1 MKKPT
6 IFKVFIAAVLVL
18 LSISSHAQLRKGFT
32 PRKTTSLNGDI
43 LVIGNNILNR
53 DNGNGERPKDPYDV
67 IGEDSKL
74 NDDFTMKY
82 IDIDNNTDTYN
93 SSSAKLTI
101 PQASKTCYEIVY
113 AALYW
118 GGTYRGTDRSKINQV
133 KFKSPTAAY
142 KTITGE
148 LLFDEGGAGVSNPY
162 VAKPYACFKEITN
175 EVIAAKEGD
184 YTVGDIVCTEGK
196 FAPGASAAGWS
207 IFIIYK
213 DPLLPNK
220 YITSFDG
227 FSIIR
232 SSDGPLDIPISGF
245 RTNPFGDVNV
255 KLAFSALEGDNPLE
269 GDGLEIKGAKSAA
282 FGAISSLVR
291 PIRVTTGRNPKSIPN
306 FFNSS
311 ISDGDTYMMDR
322 NPKSIN
328 TLGYDAGV
336 VKIDNKNNS
345 IIQNDE
351 TNATLRISTSSD
363 SYYMFFNALAVEI
376 IAPKIVLRKNVLDK
390 DNKNINGK
398 PVTLSQDLQYEINFR
413 NEGNDDAKN
422 FTITDNLP
430 KNVIFGGLNSIT
442 MDSRITAAYDPVARR
457 LVFTIPDA
465 LVVAN
470 GPLIPYSI
478 KFKVKV
484 VDDCN
489 ELIDACANKIEN
501 IAFSKYYGVKNTTPE
516 GFGEGSYSTIS
527 ECNVGEPTATNFL
540 VGIDKCL
547 FSRDVSLCGTTTL
560 TAALGYNTYV
570 WKDPN
575 GVVFGGNNRTV
586 TINKPGKYTVDNS
599 GAANCEPIQQTFNV
613 TDYLASTIKNPIKG
627 DNIDPATGEAFTCV
641 RDKKP
646 FPKIFLC
653 GLNDKRDIDTQ
664 ITGATKVTWQETTDV
679 PSKDEPNPESCPY
692 EGATNWTTIVENST
706 KFTADRPGVFRVVVN
721 YGNTCVV
728 THYFNVYQNKLDSKA
743 EKQDIICNTKGW
755 IKVTNPPENTGYNYS
770 LDGVNYQPESTFY
783 NVPKGSYKVQI
794 RQTVLIDGQISAC
807 PFFVDVNVEEL
818 EFKTDLKATNP
829 ICTGDLGTITATI
842 SNVPGNYKFILR
854 KKGTTAEIQNTGLIT
869 DNYKVFTGVEPGF
882 VYEVIMSTA
891 NNGCSVIK
899 EVEVFDYRLTAE
911 AKVTKTLSECG
922 AGEIL
927 VTVKGGTPRPGPP
940 PYYMYYINGNVNYV
954 TNPKIVVTAET
965 LPADGIFNIEV
976 VDDKGCKVMALPV
989 KMVMVPKPTITVT
1002 PSNVDCYGTNGGQIK
1017 IDVSP
1022 ADSGYAVSYSLNNGA
1037 FNSISPITNLAPG
1050 SYSLVVKYVYEGAEC
1065 LDEPRIIKITGPEN
1079 ALSASAGVSELAGC
1093 GLPGFEHQ
1101 GKIRITNVQGG
1112 TPLYTYSFDDQK
1124 TWINENEAFVD
1135 PGKYTVYVKDSKDC
1149 VYAMKDIVLDPK
1161 PADPSIE
1168 PNPKVVY
1175 NCNGT
1180 GNATIVVNNT
1190 GGANYTYEYYIDTK
1204 PNTPITSNV
1213 FNNVPVGKHV
1223 ISVKYKAVS
1232 AATYSNLLQE
1242 DFGQGGYTTTPG
1254 ISPKY
1259 CFEDETTPHPATFPS
1274 ICGNI
1279 NDYQINDGKYAV
1291 ASSIKTTFGGTWVVA
1306 KDHTLPA
1313 DKFGRFLCVN
1323 IGSSAGVGGIIY
1335 SKPIKDVIVDQPVI
1349 ISLWAENLMKSTT
1362 GSNYYDP
1369 ELTIQLVN
1377 DLGGPGETI
1386 VATTDTANPWK
1397 VPRNEIWNYKEL
1409 SLNPGAYNNL
1419 SFVIRSYNNKFSGN
1433 DLLVDDI
1440 WVRQLPKS
1448 CITEKKFD
1456 VIIETNKAFK
1466 VSEPVIDNATCSDK
1480 NDGKITLT
1488 VENFDAKDG
1497 FKYSLDN
1504 GGTWNT
1510 ATTSPFTISGLAKGN
1525 YKIIVKND
1533 DAGLCQSSF
1542 EKEITA
1548 PTTITTTASVT
1559 KPSTCI
1565 LGASI
1570 TAIPVGGSPKYTYE
1584 LYHANGTIY
1593 RTSDKATFDDVP
1605 EGSYF
1610 VVVKDKNSCAS
1621 SASDPVEV
1629 KDPTKPKITL
1639 DESSDLCYD
1648 AANKATIVVKVEGG
1662 IAPFYYSLNGATAQK
1677 DNNKFEVGPGTY
1689 SVVVTDGNG
1698 CIADAITGIQI
1709 GKQIIAS
1716 PRITKLIDCTLTP
1729 EAEITIVA
1737 SEGIAPY
1744 TYKVS
1749 EDGGT
1754 TFADMTSNIY
1764 KTSKVGSYVFKVTD
1778 SKGCS
1783 VVTAAA
1789 KVDTKLTPT
1798 ASIASQT
1805 NPKCNNDSN
1814 GSFTVLP
1821 AGGSGPTYQF
1831 KFNGGSYGT
1840 SATYSNLNAFVGAVN
1855 TRKYTYQVKDSKGCE
1870 SIVYEVT
1877 LTNPTKVAVKGSF
1890 PANTTC
1896 STSTVITIIGEGG
1909 AGGYKYNFDGGTSY
1923 NDVTTKTVTNTTS
1936 EQTIKFYVKDANGC
1950 TAENEIKVP
1959 AFNPPTLINFSV
1971 PAAITCNKNNTS
1983 LTLTTTGGIAPITYE
1998 VTGGPTSPPSNTT
2011 GIFTGLVAGEYSFKA
2026 TDARGCSVNDKKT
2039 IDQAVKIKAEG
2050 SKVDEVCYDAKNGKA
2065 SFTVS
2070 DISSTGNFSYTFS
2083 PNTGTPNVNGNVVT
2097 YTNLAPGT
2105 YTFVATD
2112 LATGCSSDSKQ
2123 VTVGT
2128 ATAINFTVN
2137 ASKISCNN
2145 KFATLTITGISGG
2158 SGNYTYA
2165 YAKSPSTAP
2174 STPYG
2179 TILTVDTAV
2188 LTTSIDVY
2196 VKDVNNCAVK
2206 KTIAILTEDLPTIN
2220 PIAAQC
2226 YPGSP
2231 VSVTITGTFAT
2242 PATFSKNGTDF
2253 GDSAT
2258 FSLTPGNYKLTVKDK
2273 FGCEAFIN
2281 YKVADQLTITPTV
2294 VPDVSCT
2301 TETKI
2306 SLTSAG
2312 GTGTH
2317 TYAVSTDGGNT
2328 YATTTSPY
2336 TATASGTYRFRVSDS
2351 ATPVCYAYTV
2361 DIPVTL
2367 KPIVLTLST
2376 GKTNV
2381 KCNGGATGSI
2391 SITATS
2397 GKAPFTYSVTKG
2409 GVAASVTVSA
2419 TTTSASATGLS
2430 AGIYDIVLKDILGC
2444 EGTAQVTIAEPTKL
2458 VASASATK
2466 FSCNAANT
2474 KQSALV
2480 TINPVT
2486 TGTGPDYQYSFNGG
2500 SFTGTNTF
2508 PVTDNGSDQ
2517 TIKYIVMD
2525 SNGCT
2530 TPEQSITLLKLN
2542 PPQVLSVSASPI
2554 YCAPAVTSS
2563 DVSIKI
2569 KPLTGVAPLK
2579 YEIFSGP
2586 TTTNTSGAADGN
2598 FKGLPAGNYVFKITD
2613 DNGCYVYANKTI
2625 QNVVPMTAIATK
2637 VNDAYCHNGATGNIS
2652 YEVNGFV
2659 STYSYTVNGV
2669 STVSGQTANTFTLP
2683 NLAAGVYK
2691 VDFIDETSLC
2701 TVSTSIT
2708 ITEPI
2713 ADLTLGLVSNVNAN
2727 CGKPSSTV
2735 TVLGAGGTQ
2744 NATPTKYEYAILDA
2758 DNPTGTPLYGPSPIF
2773 NINSNGGADKN
2784 WTIFVK
2790 DAKGCTATLPVTID
2804 TDPIPTVSASVTNQ
2818 CSASGSSFTIKA
2830 TGNGGVGP
2838 YTYTINTG
2846 VAPSPADTFTVAAGN
2861 YTITVTDANNCTNI
2875 TSVVVSDALNPL
2887 AVLTNDICPAV
2898 LPALPT
2904 PAKITFT
2911 INGGKSPYGYRV
2923 KVGAGSYSGLPI
2935 AFTTPPFEYQTLTP
2949 GVYQFEISDANG
2961 CTKETNPITVTN
2973 VGVTSSYDPISPTC
2987 NGDTDGSV
2995 TIKALTGVAPF
3006 TYNFNNK
3013 GFSNITVYGGL
3024 AAGTY
3029 PYRVKDSR
3037 GCVQNGTIVIAPTPK
3052 IDVKIGVNGITCNS
3066 TQPGSL
3072 DLSVLSGGTAPYTYY
3087 VYDNKMNQ
3095 VPGSPFT
3102 ETSNAP
3108 TAVIN
3113 VPNLA
3118 FGDYY
3123 VTVVD
3128 SKGCKFE
3135 STALRIAPPPYLEF
3149 GVEVIGKT
3157 CADGISIEIKVKP
3170 LTGTPNFTYSI
3181 YGTSTTSGSIPDY
3194 SYIFKNL
3201 DQNTH
3206 YIFEVID
3213 SKGCPTYLDYTTP
3226 TISPITITA
3235 KTTDVTCFGSA
3246 NGKIDFEVTGYDGL
3260 VTQIDYELRD
3270 NLTNQPVPPG
3280 NISGPLT
3287 YKATPAPH
3295 FEGAITS
3302 LKPGNY
3308 TLYVKEVDGTQCSTS
3323 FVFQIK
3329 QPASALQAKIS
3340 KVLNANC
3347 HRGALVTI
3355 TAGGGTGPFKYVAYP
3370 TGDPVPAFVDENV
3383 LELDPAKGNDW
3394 SFIVRDAKGCEVP
3407 LGQIITTDPSPLLDP
3422 LTIVNKC
3429 VAENTFGI
3437 IVSGVKGTGAPVTGA
3452 VSISVDSD
3460 NAYTS
3465 ISTWPYTVTGLSS
3478 GLHTIYIK
3486 DANDCIDS
3494 KTVTIAKP
3502 LSLTI
3507 DPVIQPSCIVNDGS
3521 VTLNP
3526 KGGSGTYSYTISPT
3540 YIGQVISGNTITGLK
3555 AGTHTV
3561 TITDGGAAGTQCTTT
3576 AEFTLKVGT
3585 PVDFDVEITNILCS
3599 SFNVGDLVDND
3610 NSGKLVVVL
3619 KPGSDNPNYT
3629 YTLTGTE
3636 TFGNVAV
3643 SRPAQPTPEFT
3654 NLKAGVYDILVTS
3667 GKGCFLKKTN
3677 FTITKPTKLTT
3688 TAKVTEFTCNPST
3701 NIVQAVVVT
3710 IDVPTTGTSPYQ
3722 YNFDG
3727 SSTYND
3733 DNKLTVY
3740 NNTVPLVGRDI
3751 SYYVID
3757 KNGCKF
3763 TGTVHVDPY
3772 KELTDI
3778 KFVATAPVCPTNV
3791 SDVTLNVIGGYT
3803 TAASGNTLMAKYE
3816 IISPFTLNNGPSNV
3830 FPGLA
3835 PGTYT
3840 FRATDDHGCSIERD
3854 LIIDDVVPIDIK
3866 LTSSTNITCNA
3877 ANGLTNNG
3885 KAIFQVSDFSASGNY
3900 TIAVTSVPPS
3910 VPAVVVPTPVA
3921 DVITLQNLQAGTHTI
3936 TVTDNTTNCSKS
3948 AVVTITVP
3956 NPITFT
3962 ASATNVN
3969 CNLEESTI
3977 TVANVAG
3984 GTGLIGNYTYAAVP
3998 ALSGTTPS
4006 FGSNPI
4012 KVDTN
4017 LTILSWDVYVKDA
4030 NGCISAKVNVPV
4042 IRDAAPVLNQPAQQC
4057 FVDAAITI
4065 NFAAPAISTTYNGNK
4080 TFTVNGLPTTN
4091 NITFTKA
4098 GKYKIVLT
4106 DDHGCTDEIEYIIE
4120 ERLIAN
4126 ATLEKDLYCE
4136 VGNEAAKIVVEVKGG
4151 KTTPAP
4157 NYTYQMYLDG
4167 TPVNG
4172 PKPTTGNFTEFVTAE
4187 GDYTFLIS
4195 DSNVPCTFT
4204 TAAVTVKKPGTIVL
4218 TPSKTDVICWNE
4230 SNGSLTVV
4238 PSGGVAPYKFVLS
4251 GATNTTGDKS
4261 GIYTSLAQGDYTVT
4275 VTDAKG
4281 CSTTSANITIT
4292 QPPLLEADHS
4302 VTPNTSCSTFTEIVV
4317 EGKGGTGTGTYQYN
4331 FDGKGYDSVDRIS
4344 VSNDG
4349 SIASVT
4355 YTVRDANGCETSP
4368 VTVPIV
4374 PLNKPSALTFSP
4386 TAITCAAVN
4395 SNVTVKATNGVG
4407 ALEFKIIEFNGVP
4420 TTLYAPI
4427 TTSGSAV
4434 PAVFSGLPFGDYK
4447 FEVTDNNKCSF
4458 SDVLTIKDVVR
4469 IIVDGESFAKTC
4481 IGNNDG
4487 KAIFTVSNFKGTYTY
4502 TITKDTDAPSAPVT
4516 TSNAVVTLSNLA
4528 TGSYKIDILD
4538 DITSCP
4544 TTFTVVINDPVVV
4557 TVTEEDNDNANCTT
4571 GALVTVA
4578 GHGGTP
4584 DYTYSFVPVSPT
4596 ATPGVF
4602 LPDATRELDPA
4613 TPAWYV
4619 YAKDQN
4625 GCISVP
4631 IIVNIQKDPLPAG
4644 FTASVTS
4651 QCADALGNYEIVI
4664 DDSAAVGVGPFT
4676 YSVGDG
4682 FQSGLKFSV
4691 KAAKTYDIVVRDKFG
4706 CETTFPA
4713 LITILQPVILEVK
4726 KDIYPTCAD
4735 GDGQVT
4741 ASATGGSG
4749 NFSFTIDGVRTI
4761 TGTPAVFDKLFAGSH
4776 TIIVTDLGTPSNCTD
4791 EVVFVLDAAT
4801 KVTGFDAIP
4810 TMVSCNG
4817 GNDGTITASLA
4828 PTSPGVNDNP
4838 KYMYSLNGGTPQESP
4853 VFKGLIAGTYTVSVL
4868 SGRGCPADK
4877 TVEVKQPLEI
4887 KVPNPVVTPYGC
4899 TTDNISNYATITVNG
4914 VTGGTG
4920 EYTYEFINGVTQVY
4934 KGPRNV
4940 FIEKDYKGGSYTINV
4955 YDENECIGTA
4965 VGTYEIVPFTAMD
4978 NVVIKVDNAIT
4989 CVDNE
4994 DITVTVKSVTGAVIT
5009 GLNYSLSGTNGTVY
5023 GPTPST
5029 DGIFTDL
5036 GIGNYIVTVTNPA
5049 TNCTIQAVHFI
5060 NNPNTFDIIAKPENE
5075 NICFGTTTRVQLT
5088 FVDNQ
5093 LIPDNDAGPFEYT
5106 ITGGVLPIT
5115 GTTTSAGPIWVDN
5128 LAAGQYKIVAKL
5140 VNKPECT
5147 VETTFTINQPTAAL
5161 TVTKTQSEITCI
5173 KDNNDGVIV
5182 ATATGG
5188 WPGEYL
5194 YELRSGTTII
5204 KAYSDSPIFD
5214 KLTAGD
5220 YRIYAKDALGCE
5232 SFVDAKLENPTP
5244 ISITISATPMLTCFD
5259 NEDGVITINTING
5272 GSGNY
5277 SYTLHGVLT
5286 DGTVTVEQSQGGNQ
5300 FRGLKAGTYYVTVND
5315 TWTCTSDSNK
5325 VTIDQPEIVKAN
5337 LEIQKTESCKQVP
5350 VVRLTATGGNAPYY
5364 YSADGINYTGPFN
5377 SFVDITLPVT
5387 TAKTEYKYFVKDAND
5402 CKSYVSN
5409 TSEFSPVPAL
5419 GFERSSEIDIKCKG
5433 GATGSISVLANGGLG
5448 NYVYTL
5454 QNAAGVDITPA
5465 PAQVIPGT
5473 FTQLPIGTYIV
5484 KITSL
5489 DCDTVSTLFELTE
5502 PDTSL
5507 TADAIATPLT
5517 CNGYNNGKIT
5527 VNATGGVGA
5536 YKYAIEPE
5544 FKQFFDKNVF
5554 ENLKPGFYDVLVQDE
5569 NECYVFLKDV
5579 EVKEPAP
5586 LSAVEIPNS
5595 MIPEVC
5601 VGDKNGVFAIQIIGG
5616 TAPYTASLDND
5627 KGPFLPVDGDTE
5639 DYNGLSG
5646 GKHIVYIIDNSGCMT
5661 EVTIDMPEPVML
5673 DPTVEVNYDCV
5684 NNSQSNM
5691 VTVTVD
5697 ESNTDLTQVDYAL
5710 DSDVGPFQPG
5720 NIFTNVAPGKH
5731 FIVARHTNGC
5741 KVPTA
5746 SFDIKAYDP
5755 LTLIKTPGQEE
5766 MNILSVTA
5774 AGGAP
5779 GYEYS
5784 FNGEPFTSSNKY
5796 KYYKTADYV
5805 VIVRDRNG
5813 CTATITLPGIYTD
5826 VCLDNYFT
5834 PGGATNTTWGPGC
5847 TNIYNNLEFSIFDRY
5862 GRVIAKYHY
5871 GQKWDGRY
5879 NGAEL
5884 PSGDYWYVLKLND
5897 AKDDREFVGHFTL
5910 YR

>member
-1 MKKPT
+1 MRKPT
-6 IFKVFIAAVLVL
+6 IFKVFIAAVFIL
-18 LSISSHAQLRKGFT
+18 LSISSNAQLRKGFT

-53 DNGNGERPKDPYDV
+53 DNGSGQRPKDPYDV

-101 PQASKTCYEIVY
+101 PQGSKACYEIVY

-142 KTITGE
+142 KTIIGE
-148 LLFDEGGAGVSNPY
+148 LLFDEGGPGVSNPY

-184 YTVGDIVCTEGK
+184 YTVGDIVSTEGK

-291 PIRVTTGRNPKSIPN
+291 PIRVTTGKNPKSIPN

-336 VKIDNKNNS
+336 VKIDNKDNS

-390 DNKNINGK
+390 DNNNINGK

-413 NEGNDDAKN
+413 NEGNDSAKN
-422 FTITDNLP
+422 FTITDDLP
-430 KNVIFGGLNSIT
+430 KNVIFGGLSSIT
-442 MDSRITAAYDPVARR
+442 MDSRITATYDPVARR

-470 GPLIPYSI
+470 GPLTPYSI

-501 IAFSKYYGVKNTTPE
+501 TAFSKYYGVKNTTE
-516 GFGEGSYSTIS
+516 GGFGEGSYSTVS
-527 ECNVGEPTATNFL
+527 ACNVGEPTATNFL

-560 TAALGYNTYV
+560 TAALGYTTYV

-575 GVVFGGNNRTV
+575 GVIFGGNNRIV
-586 TINKPGKYTVDNS
+586 TINKPGKYTVNNS
-599 GAANCEPIQQTFNV
+599 GAVNCEPIQQTFNV
-613 TDYLASTIKNPIKG
+613 TDYLAATIKNPIKG

-653 GLNDKRDIDTQ
+653 GLNDKREIDTH
-664 ITGATKVTWQETTDV
+664 ITGATKVTWQETKDV
-679 PSKDEPNPESCPY
+679 PSKDEPNPDSCPY

-728 THYFNVYQNKLDSKA
+728 THYFNVYQNNLDSKA

-755 IKVTNPPENTGYNYS
+755 IKVTNPPENTGYSYS
-770 LDGVNYQPESTFY
+770 LDGVNYQPESTFN
-783 NVPKGSYKVQI
+783 NVPKGNYKVQI

-829 ICTGDLGTITATI
+829 ICTGDLGTINASI

-854 KKGTTAEIQNTGLIT
+854 KKGTTAEIQNTGFIT
-869 DNYKVFTGVEPGF
+869 DNYKVFTGVEPGYI
-882 VYEVIMSTA
+882 YEVIMSTA
-891 NNGCSVIK
+891 NNGCSAIK
-899 EVEVFDYRLTAE
+899 EIEVLDYRLTAE
-911 AKVTKTLSECG
+911 AKITKTLSACG
-922 AGEIL
+922 NGEIQ

-940 PYYMYYINGNVNYV
+940 PYYMYYINGNANYV
-954 TNPKIVVTAET
+954 TNPKIVVTSET
-965 LPADGIFNIEV
+965 IPADGIFNIEV

-1002 PSNVDCYGTNGGQIK
+1002 PSNVNCYGTDGGQIK
-1017 IDVSP
+1017 IDVAP
-1022 ADSGYAVSYSLNNGA
+1022 ADSGYTVSYSLNNGG
-1037 FNSISPITNLAPG
+1037 FNSISPITNLKPG
-1050 SYSLVVKYVYEGAEC
+1050 SYSLVVKYVYDGSEC

-1093 GLPGFEHQ
+1093 GPAGFEYR

-1124 TWINENEAFVD
+1124 TWINENEAYVD
-1135 PGKYTVYVKDSKDC
+1135 PGKYTVYVKDSKGC
-1149 VYAMKDIVLDPK
+1149 VYAMKDIVLERK
-1161 PADPSIE
+1161 PDDPSIE

-1213 FNNVPVGKHV
+1213 FNNVPTGKHE
-1223 ISVKYKAVS
+1223 ISVKYKLVS
-1232 AATYSNLLQE
+1232 AATYSNLLRE
-1242 DFGQGGYTTTPG
+1242 DFGSGEDEKTPG
-1254 ISPKY
+1254 ISSKY
-1259 CFEDETTPHPATFPS
+1259 CWERQDYITD
-1274 ICGNI
+1274 CGHGLWH
-1279 NDYQINDGKYAV
+1279 DYLLNDGEYVVTKG
-1291 ASSIKTTFGGTWVVA
+1291 ILPDHKNDFGWVIPV
-1306 KDHTLPA
+1306 DHTSNGD
-1313 DKFGRFLCVN
+1313 DKQGRYLAVN
-1323 IGSSAGVGGIIY
+1323 IGGAVGKGGIIY
-1335 SKPIKDVIVDQPVI
+1335 SKPIVDIIPNQDIKVQFYALNLLLKDNQKIKP
-1349 ISLWAENLMKSTT
+1349 N
-1362 GSNYYDP
+1362 
-1369 ELTIQLVN
+1369 LTIELHKNGVLV
-1377 DLGGPGETI
+1377 PGSS
-1386 VATTDTANPWK
+1386 VDTADILQ
-1397 VPRNEIWNYKEL
+1397 NESWNLIDKL
-1409 SLNPGAYNNL
+1409 SINPGPNSSL
-1419 SFVIRSYNNKFSGN
+1419 DFVIRSNSDREDGN
-1433 DLLVDDI
+1433 DLCLDDI
-1440 WVRQLPKS
+1440 LVYQLPKS

-1488 VENFDAKDG
+1488 VENFDATNG

-1504 GGTWNT
+1504 GANWST
-1510 ATTSPFTISGLAKGN
+1510 ATKSPFTITGLAKGN

-1542 EKEITA
+1542 EKEIKA
-1548 PTTITTTASVT
+1548 PTTLTTTASIT

-1570 TAIPVGGSPKYTYE
+1570 TAIPGGGSPKYTYE
-1584 LYHANGTIY
+1584 LYHSNGTIY
-1593 RTSDKATFDDVP
+1593 RTSDLATFDDVP

-1610 VVVKDKNSCAS
+1610 VVVKDKSSCAS
-1621 SASDPVEV
+1621 SASDPVVV
-1629 KDPTKPKITL
+1629 KDPVKPKITL
-1639 DESSDLCYD
+1639 DSTSDLCYD
-1648 AANKATIVVKVEGG
+1648 TANKATIVVKVEGG
-1662 IAPFYYSLNGATAQK
+1662 IAPFYYSLNAGTAQK
-1677 DNNKFEVGPGTY
+1677 DDNKFVVGPGTY

-1716 PRITKLIDCTLTP
+1716 PRITKLIDCTTSP
-1729 EAEITIVA
+1729 EAQITIDA

-1749 EDGGT
+1749 TDGGT
-1754 TFADMTSNIY
+1754 TYSDMTTNIY
-1764 KTSKVGSYVFKVTD
+1764 KTSQVGSYIFKVTD

-1805 NPKCNNDSN
+1805 DPKCNNDAN

-1821 AGGSGPTYQF
+1821 AGGAGPVYEF
-1831 KFNGGSYGT
+1831 KFNGGTYGP
-1840 SATYSNLNAFVGAVN
+1840 SATYSNLNAFVGAAN

-1909 AGGYKYNFDGGTSY
+1909 VGGYKYNFDGGTSY
-1923 NDVTTKTVTNTTS
+1923 NDVTTKTITNTTS
-1936 EQTIKFYVKDANGC
+1936 EQIVKFYVKDANGC

-1959 AFNPPTLINFSV
+1959 AFNPPTSIKFSV
-1971 PAAITCNKNNTS
+1971 PAAITCIIDKTS

-2039 IDQAVKIKAEG
+2039 IADAIKIKAEG
-2050 SKVDEVCYDAKNGKA
+2050 SKVDELCFDAKNGKA

-2070 DISSTGNFSYTFS
+2070 DVSSTGNFTYTFS
-2083 PNTGTPNVNGNVVT
+2083 PNTGTPNINGNVVT
-2097 YTNLAPGT
+2097 YSNLAPGK
-2105 YTFVATD
+2105 YTFFATD
-2112 LATGCSSDSKQ
+2112 RTTGCSSDSKE

-2128 ATAINFTVN
+2128 ATAIDFTVN

-2145 KFATLTITGISGG
+2145 KIATLTITGIIGG

-2174 STPYG
+2174 TTVYG
-2179 TILTVDTAV
+2179 TTLTVDTAT

-2206 KTIAILTEDLPTIN
+2206 KTVTILTEDLPTID

-2231 VSVTITGTFAT
+2231 ISVTIKGTFAT

-2273 FGCEAFIN
+2273 FGCTAFIN
-2281 YKVADQLTITPTV
+2281 YVVAQQLTITPEV
-2294 VPDVSCT
+2294 VVDTDCT
-2301 TETKI
+2301 SETTIK
-2306 SLTSAG
+2306 LTSGG
-2312 GTGTH
+2312 GTGIH
-2317 TYAVSTDGGNT
+2317 TFAVSTDGGIT

-2336 TATASGTYRFRVSDS
+2336 IATAAGTYRFRVNDS
-2351 ATPVCYAYTV
+2351 ATPVCYAYTA

-2367 KPIVLTLST
+2367 KATVLTLNTS
-2376 GKTNV
+2376 KTDV
-2381 KCNGGATGSI
+2381 KCNGSSTGTI

-2397 GKAPFTYSVTKG
+2397 GKAPFTYNVTKG
-2409 GVAASVTVSA
+2409 GVPVATTVS
-2419 TTTSASATGLS
+2419 TTTTTASATALA
-2430 AGIYDIVLKDILGC
+2430 AGIYDIVIKDILGC
-2444 EGTAQVTIAEPTKL
+2444 EGTAQVTIIEPTKL
-2458 VASASATK
+2458 VASASASK
-2466 FSCNAANT
+2466 FSCNATNT

-2508 PVTDNGSDQ
+2508 SVSDNGSDQ
-2517 TIKYIVMD
+2517 VIKYVVMD

-2530 TPEQSITLLKLN
+2530 TPEQTITILKLN

-2554 YCAPAVTSS
+2554 YCAPAATSS
-2563 DVSIKI
+2563 DVSIAI
-2569 KPLTGVAPLK
+2569 KPMTGVVPLK

-2586 TTTNTSGAADGN
+2586 TTTNTTGAADGK

-2637 VNDAYCHNGATGNIS
+2637 VNDAYCHNGNTGNIS

-2659 STYSYTVNGV
+2659 STYSYTINGG
-2669 STVSGQTANTFTLP
+2669 TPLTGQTANTFTLP
-2683 NLAAGVYK
+2683 NLADGVYK

-2701 TVSTSIT
+2701 TVPTSIT
-2708 ITEPI
+2708 ILEPTT
-2713 ADLTLGLVSNVNAN
+2713 DLTLGLISNVNAN

-2758 DNPTGTPLYGPSPIF
+2758 DNSTGTPSYGPSPIF

-2784 WTIFVK
+2784 WIIFVK
-2790 DAKGCTATLPVTID
+2790 DAKGCTATLPVAIS
-2804 TDPIPTVSASVTNQ
+2804 TDPVPTVSASVKNQ
-2818 CSASGSSFTIKA
+2818 CSASGSSFEIVA
-2830 TGNGGVGP
+2830 VGSGGVAP

-2846 VAPSPADTFTVAAGN
+2846 VAPSPADTFTVSAGS
-2861 YTITVTDANNCTNI
+2861 YIITVTDANNCTNT
-2875 TSVVVSDALNPL
+2875 TSVVVSDALNLL
-2887 AVLTNDICPAV
+2887 AVLSNDICPAV

-2935 AFTTPPFEYQTLTP
+2935 AFTAPPFEYQTLTP
-2949 GVYQFEISDANG
+2949 GIYQFEITDANG
-2961 CTKETNPITVTN
+2961 CTKETNTVKVTDT
-2973 VGVTSSYDPISPTC
+2973 GVTSSYDPISPTC

-2995 TIKALTGVAPF
+2995 TITALTGVAPF

-3013 GFSNITVYGGL
+3013 GFSNIAVYGGL
-3024 AAGTY
+3024 AAGSY
-3029 PYRVKDSR
+3029 PYSVKDSR

-3052 IDVKIGVNGITCNS
+3052 IDVKIGINAITCNS
-3066 TQPGSL
+3066 TKPGSL
-3072 DLSVLSGGTAPYTYY
+3072 DVSVLSGGTAPYTYY

-3108 TAVIN
+3108 TTVIN
-3113 VPNLA
+3113 VPNLN

-3123 VTVVD
+3123 VNVVD
-3128 SKGCKFE
+3128 AKGCKYE
-3135 STALRIAPPPYLEF
+3135 SAPQRIIPPPYLEF
-3149 GVEVIGKT
+3149 GIEAIGLS
-3157 CADGISIEIKVKP
+3157 CLDGISIEIKVKP

-3181 YGTSTTSGSIPDY
+3181 YGTSRSSGSIPDY
-3194 SYIFKNL
+3194 SYIFDKL
-3201 DQNTH
+3201 EQNTH

-3226 TISPITITA
+3226 TISPIAITA
-3235 KTTDVTCFGSA
+3235 TTTDVTCFGSA
-3246 NGKIDFEVTGYDGL
+3246 NGKIDFEVTNFGAGVKKL
-3260 VTQIDYELRD
+3260 SYELRD
-3270 NLTNQPVPPG
+3270 NLTNQLVPGYLPG
-3280 NISGPLT
+3280 DIITDPLAIPT
-3287 YKATPAPH
+3287 PTPPYKGT
-3295 FEGAITS
+3295 ITGI
-3302 LKPGNY
+3302 KPGNY
-3308 TLYVKEVDGTQCSTS
+3308 TLYVKEVGGTECSTT
-3323 FVFQIK
+3323 FTFQIK

-3355 TAGGGTGPFKYVAYP
+3355 TAGGGTGPYKYVAYP
-3370 TGDPVPAFVDENV
+3370 TGDPVPTTFVDQNV

-3394 SFIVRDAKGCEVP
+3394 SFIVRDGKGCEVP
-3407 LGQIITTDPSPLLDP
+3407 LGQIISTDPSPLLDP
-3422 LTIVNKC
+3422 LTVVNKC
-3429 VAENTFGI
+3429 VAENAFEVV
-3437 IVSGVKGTGAPVTGA
+3437 VSGVKGTGAPVTGN
-3452 VSISVDSD
+3452 VYISVDSD
-3460 NAYTS
+3460 DAYGPIS
-3465 ISTWPYTVTGLSS
+3465 IWPYTVTGLSS
-3478 GLHTIYIK
+3478 GFHTIYIK

-3494 KTVTIAKP
+3494 KTITIAKP
-3502 LSLTI
+3502 LRLTI
-3507 DPVIQPSCIVNDGS
+3507 DPGIQPSCIVNDGS

-3526 KGGSGTYSYTISPT
+3526 TGGSGTYSYTIVPS
-3540 YIGQVISGNTITGLK
+3540 YIGQVISGNTISGLK
-3555 AGTHTV
+3555 AGLHTV
-3561 TITDGGAAGTQCTTT
+3561 TITDGGVAGTQCTTT
-3576 AEFTLKVGT
+3576 AEFTLKAGT
-3585 PVDFDVEITNILCS
+3585 PVDFDVETTNILCS

-3610 NSGKLVVVL
+3610 NSGKLVVIL

-3636 TFGNVAV
+3636 TFGNIAV
-3643 SRPAQPTPEFT
+3643 SRPAQATPEFA

-3667 GKGCFLKKTN
+3667 GKGCFDSKTN

-3701 NIVQAVVVT
+3701 NIVQAVVVS
-3710 IDVPTTGTSPYQ
+3710 IDLPTTGTSPYQ

-3727 SSTYND
+3727 SSTYHD

-3740 NNTVPLVGRDI
+3740 KNTVPLLGRDI
-3751 SYYVID
+3751 PYYVID

-3791 SDVTLNVIGGYT
+3791 FDVTLNVIGGYT
-3803 TAASGNTLMAKYE
+3803 TAISGNTLMAKYE
-3816 IISPFTLNNGPSNV
+3816 IISPITFDNGASNV
-3830 FPGLA
+3830 FTNLV

-3840 FRATDDHGCSIERD
+3840 FKATDDHGCSIERD
-3854 LIIDDVVPIDIK
+3854 LKVDDVIPIDIE

-3877 ANGLTNNG
+3877 ANGTTNDG
-3885 KAIFQVSDFSASGNY
+3885 IAIFQVSGFSTSGNY
-3900 TIAVTSVPPS
+3900 TIAVTSVPAS
-3910 VPAVVVPTPVA
+3910 VPAVTIPTPVN
-3921 DVITLQNLQAGTHTI
+3921 DVITLQNLQAGTHTVR
-3936 TVTDNTTNCSKS
+3936 VTDKTTNCFKD
-3948 AVVTITVP
+3948 ALVTITVP

-3977 TVANVAG
+3977 TVSNIAG
-3984 GTGLIGNYTYAAVP
+3984 GTGVIGNYTYAAVP
-3998 ALSGTTPS
+3998 ALAGTPTI

-4017 LTILSWDVYVKDA
+4017 LTVLSWDVYVKDA

-4042 IRDAAPVLNQPAQQC
+4042 IRDAAPALNVPAQQC
-4057 FVDAAITI
+4057 FVGAAITI
-4065 NFAAPAISTTYNGNK
+4065 NFANPAISTTYNGNK
-4080 TFTVNGLPTTN
+4080 TFTVNGLPTSN

-4106 DDHGCTDEIEYIIE
+4106 DDHRCTAEIEYIIE
-4120 ERLIAN
+4120 ERLIAT
-4126 ATLEKDLYCE
+4126 ATVDKDLFCTGD
-4136 VGNEAAKIVVEVKGG
+4136 VPARIVVEIQGG
-4151 KTTPAP
+4151 KKD
-4157 NYTYQMYLDG
+4157 YTYQMYLDG
-4167 TPVNG
+4167 NAVG
-4172 PKPTTGNFTEFVTAE
+4172 LPKPTTGNFTESVTAF
-4187 GDYTFLIS
+4187 GIYTFEIS
-4195 DSNVPCTFT
+4195 DSNVPCTVT
-4204 TAAVTVKKPGTIVL
+4204 TMPVTVNEPKIPTLADSQTNVR
-4218 TPSKTDVICWNE
+4218 CFNE

-4238 PSGGVAPYKFVLS
+4238 PSGGVGPYKFVLTS
-4251 GATNTTGDKS
+4251 VKGIVNTTGDTS
-4261 GIYTSLAQGDYTVT
+4261 GVYTGLPADTYTVV
-4275 VTDAKG
+4275 VTDGKG
-4281 CSTTSANITIT
+4281 CSSLASTITIT
-4292 QPPLLEADHS
+4292 EPPLLEADHS
-4302 VTPNTSCSTFTEIVV
+4302 ITPNTSCSTFTEIVV

-4331 FDGKGYDSVDRIS
+4331 FDGKGYDSVNRIS

-4355 YTVRDANGCETSP
+4355 YTVRDANGCETSA
-4368 VTVPIV
+4368 VTVPII

-4395 SNVTVKATNGVG
+4395 SIVTVKATNGVG
-4407 ALEFKIIEFNGVP
+4407 ALEFKITEFNGAP

-4427 TTSGSAV
+4427 TTLGSAV
-4434 PAVFSGLPFGDYK
+4434 PAVFSGLPFGNYK
-4447 FEVTDNNKCSF
+4447 FEVTDGNKCSF
-4458 SDVLTIKDVVR
+4458 SDVLTIKDVVK

-4502 TITKDTDAPSAPVT
+4502 TITKDTNAPSASVT

-4528 TGSYKIDILD
+4528 TGSYKMDILD
-4538 DITSCP
+4538 DITSCR
-4544 TTFTVVINDPVVV
+4544 TTFTVVVNNPIAV
-4557 TVTEEDNDNANCTT
+4557 TVTEVDNVNANCKT
-4571 GALVTVA
+4571 GAVVTVA

-4596 ATPGVF
+4596 ATPGAF
-4602 LPDATRELDPA
+4602 LPEAIRELDPK
-4613 TPAWYV
+4613 TPSWYV

-4625 GCISVP
+4625 GCISAP
-4631 IIVNIQKDPLPAG
+4631 ITVNITSDPLPAG

-4651 QCADALGNYEIVI
+4651 QCADGLGNYEIVI
-4664 DDSAAVGVGPFT
+4664 APGTGMGPFT
-4676 YSVGDG
+4676 YSIGDG
-4682 FQSGLKFSV
+4682 FQSDPKFSV
-4691 KAAKTYDIVVRDKFG
+4691 KAAKAYDIVVRDKFG

-4713 LITILQPVILEVK
+4713 AITILQPVILEVK

-4735 GDGQVT
+4735 GDGQIT

-4749 NFSFTIDGVRTI
+4749 NFSYTIDGGRTI
-4761 TGTPAVFDKLFAGSH
+4761 TTTPAVFDKLFAGSH
-4776 TIIVTDLGTPSNCTD
+4776 TIIVTDLGTPNNCTA
-4791 EVVFVLDAAT
+4791 EVKVDLEAAT
-4801 KVTGFDAIP
+4801 PVTGFDAVP

-4817 GNDGTITASLA
+4817 GNDGTITASIA
-4828 PTSPGVNDNP
+4828 ATSPGVNDNP

-4877 TVEVKQPLEI
+4877 TVEVKQPFAI
-4887 KVPNPVVTPYGC
+4887 QVPNPIVEQYLC
-4899 TTDNISNYATITVNG
+4899 TSDNISNYATITVNG

-4934 KGPRNV
+4934 KGQSNV
-4940 FIEKDYKGGSYTINV
+4940 YTEKDFKGGSYTIKV
-4955 YDENECIGTA
+4955 YDDNQCIGSA
-4965 VGTYEIVPFTAMD
+4965 VGTYEIFPFTAMD

-5029 DGIFTDL
+5029 DGIYTDL

-5060 NNPNTFDIIAKPENE
+5060 NNPNTFDIVAKPENE

-5093 LIPDNDAGPFEYT
+5093 LNPSNDAGPFEYT
-5106 ITGGVLPIT
+5106 ITGGVTPIT
-5115 GTTTSAGPIWVDN
+5115 GTTTSAGPIWVSN
-5128 LAAGQYKIVAKL
+5128 LAAGQYKVVAKL

-5147 VETTFTINQPTAAL
+5147 VQTTFTINQPTAAL
-5161 TVTKTQSEITCI
+5161 TVTKTQSEITCV
-5173 KDNNDGVIV
+5173 KDNNDGIIV
-5182 ATATGG
+5182 ASATGG
-5188 WPGEYL
+5188 WPGTYL
-5194 YELRSGTTII
+5194 YELRSGTTIV

-5220 YRIYAKDALGCE
+5220 YTVYAKDAYGCE
-5232 SFVDAKLENPTP
+5232 SFVDAKLVNPTP

-5259 NEDGVITINTING
+5259 NEEGVVTINTISG

-5277 SYTLHGVLT
+5277 NYTLHGVLT
-5286 DGTVTVEQSQGGNQ
+5286 DGTVTIEQSQGGNQ
-5300 FRGLKAGTYYVTVND
+5300 FTGLKAGTYYVTVND
-5315 TWTCTSDSNK
+5315 TWTCTNDSNK
-5325 VTIDQPEIVKAN
+5325 VTINQPEIVKAS
-5337 LEIQKTESCKQVP
+5337 LQIQTTESCKQVP
-5350 VVRLTATGGNAPYY
+5350 VVRLTATGGVPPYY

-5409 TSEFSPVPAL
+5409 TSEFLPVPAL
-5419 GFERSSEIDIKCKG
+5419 GFERSSKIDIKCKG
-5433 GATGSISVLANGGLG
+5433 SATGSISVLANGGLG

-5454 QNAAGVDITPA
+5454 QNAAGIDITPA
-5465 PAQVIPGT
+5465 PAQLIPGT
-5473 FTQLPIGTYIV
+5473 FTELPIGNYIV

-5489 DCDTVSTLFELTE
+5489 DCDTVSTLFQLTE

-5527 VNATGGVGA
+5527 VNANGGVGT

-5544 FKQFFDKNVF
+5544 FRQFFDKNVF

-5569 NECYVFLKDV
+5569 NECYVFIKDI

-5586 LSAVEIPNS
+5586 LSALEIPNS

-5601 VGDKNGVFAIQIIGG
+5601 VGDKNGVFAIQITGG

-5639 DYNGLSG
+5639 DYTGLSG
-5646 GKHIVYIIDNSGCMT
+5646 GKHIVYIIDNSGCTT
-5661 EVTIDMPEPVML
+5661 EVTIDMPEPVKL

-5697 ESNTDLTQVDYAL
+5697 ESNTDLSEIYYSL
-5710 DSDVGPFQPG
+5710 DSDVGPGQPS
-5720 NIFTNVAPGKH
+5720 NIFTNVAPGRH
-5731 FIVARHTNGC
+5731 FIVAIHSNGC

-5755 LTLIKTPGQEE
+5755 LTLIKTPGKEE

-5796 KYYKTADYV
+5796 KIYKTADYV

-5826 VCLDNYFT
+5826 ICLDNYFT

-5879 NGAEL
+5879 NGADL

>member
-6 IFKVFIAAVLVL
+6 IFKVFIAAIFLL

-53 DNGNGERPKDPYDV
+53 ETSSKGPKDPYND
-67 IGEDSKL
+67 IGDESYV
-74 NDDFTMKY
+74 NDEFNMKY
-82 IDIDNNTDTYN
+82 IDIDTDNTTKN
-93 SSSAKLTI
+93 SSSATLTI
-101 PQASKTCYEIVY
+101 PKKSETCYEIVY

-118 GGTYRGTDRSKINQV
+118 GGTYQGSDRKDINKV
-133 KFKSPTAAY
+133 KLKTPEAGAKY
-142 KTITGE
+142 KELTGA
-148 LLFDEGGAGVSNPY
+148 LMWDEGAAGVDNAY
-162 VAKPYACFKEITN
+162 VSKPYACFVEITN
-175 EVIAAKEGD
+175 EVKTAKQGV
-184 YTVGDIVCTEGK
+184 YTVADVICSEGK
-196 FAPGASAAGWS
+196 LDAGRGGNSAGWS

-232 SSDGPLDIPISGF
+232 ASDGPLDIPISGF

-255 KLAFSALEGDNPLE
+255 KLAFSALEGDNRLE
-269 GDGLEIKGAKSAA
+269 GDGLEIKGAKSSAW
-282 FGAISSLVR
+282 GAISSLTR
-291 PIRVTTGRNPKSIPN
+291 PIKPGTPAIPAVPPRPGRPNSGRPEIPATPPVPN

-311 ISDGDTYMMDR
+311 ITDGDVILAGRTPASR
-322 NPKSIN
+322 N

-336 VKIDNKNNS
+336 VKVDNKDNT

-363 SYYMFFNALAVEI
+363 SYYMFFNALSVEI

-390 DNKNINGK
+390 DGKNINGQ
-398 PVTLSQDLQYEINFR
+398 PVTLSQELQYEIKFK
-413 NEGNDDAKN
+413 NEGNDSAKN
-422 FTITDNLP
+422 FTITDILP
-430 KNVIFGGLNSIT
+430 KNVIFGGLSSIT
-442 MDSRITAAYDPVARR
+442 MDSRITATYDAAARK

-465 LVVAN
+465 LVVTGGA
-470 GPLIPYSI
+470 IDPYTI

-489 ELIDACANKIEN
+489 ELIDACANRIEN
-501 IAFSKYYGVKNTTPE
+501 TAYSKYYGVKNTSAD

-560 TAALGYNTYV
+560 TAALGYATYV
-570 WKDPN
+570 WRDPN
-575 GVVFGGNNRTV
+575 GVIFGGNNRTV
-586 TINKPGKYTVDNS
+586 TINKPGKYTVNNS
-599 GAANCEPIQQTFNV
+599 GAVNCEPIQQTFNV
-613 TDYLASTIKNPIKG
+613 TDYLAATIKNPIKG
-627 DNIDPATGEAFTCV
+627 DNIDPATGEAFACV

-653 GLNDKRDIDTQ
+653 GLNDKREIDTQ
-664 ITGATKVTWQETTDV
+664 ITGATKVTWQETKDV
-679 PSKDEPNPESCPY
+679 PSKDEPNPDSCPY
-692 EGATNWTTIVENST
+692 EGATNWTTIVDNNT

-755 IKVTNPPENTGYNYS
+755 IKVTNPPENTGYSYS
-770 LDGVNYQPESTFY
+770 LDGINYQPESTFN
-783 NVPKGSYKVQI
+783 NVPKGNYKVQI

-829 ICTGDLGTITATI
+829 ICTGDLGTITASI

-854 KKGTTAEIQNTGLIT
+854 KKGTTAEIQNTGFIT
-869 DNYKVFTGVEPGF
+869 DNFVTFKGVEPGF
-882 VYEVIMSTA
+882 TYEVIMSTA

-899 EVEVFDYRLTAE
+899 EVEVLDYRLTAE

-940 PYYMYYINGNVNYV
+940 PYYMYYVNGNVNYV
-954 TNPKIVVTAET
+954 TDPKIPVTLAT
-965 LPADGIFNIEV
+965 LPADGMYHIVV
-976 VDDKGCKVMALPV
+976 VDDKGCKVTIPPV
-989 KMVMVPKPTITVT
+989 KVEYVVKPTITVT
-1002 PSNVDCYGTNGGQIK
+1002 PTNVDCYGTNAGQIK
-1017 IDVSP
+1017 IDVTP
-1022 ADSGYAVSYSLNNGA
+1022 ADSGYAVSYSLNNGG
-1037 FNSISPITNLAPG
+1037 FNSISPITNLNPG

-1079 ALSASAGVSELAGC
+1079 ALSASAGVSELSGC
-1093 GLPGFEHQ
+1093 GPAGFESQ

-1124 TWINENEAFVD
+1124 TWINENEAYVD
-1135 PGKYTVYVKDSKDC
+1135 PGKYTVYVKDSKGC
-1149 VYAMKDIVLDPK
+1149 VYAMKDIVLERK
-1161 PADPSIE
+1161 PDDPSIE

-1242 DFGQGGYTTTPG
+1242 DFGKGGYTTTPG

-1259 CFEDETTPHPATFPS
+1259 CFEDETTPHPASWPVATCGS
-1274 ICGNI
+1274 IG
-1279 NDYQINDGKYAV
+1279 DYQINDGKYAV
-1291 ASSIKTTFGGTWVVA
+1291 ASSIKTTFGGTWVIA

-1377 DLGGPGETI
+1377 DLGGPGEII
-1386 VATTDTANPWK
+1386 VATTDTANPWR

-1419 SFVIRSYNNKFSGN
+1419 SFVIRSYNDKFSGN

-1466 VSEPVIDNATCSDK
+1466 VEEPLIDNATCSDK

-1488 VENFDAKDG
+1488 VENFDATNG

-1504 GGTWNT
+1504 GANWST
-1510 ATTSPFTISGLAKGN
+1510 ATTSPFTITGLAKGN

-1533 DAGLCQSSF
+1533 DAGLCNSSF
-1542 EKEITA
+1542 EKEIKA
-1548 PTTITTTASVT
+1548 PITLTTTASIT

-1570 TAIPVGGSPKYTYE
+1570 TAIPGGGTPKYTYE
-1584 LYHANGTIY
+1584 LYYSNGTIY
-1593 RTSDKATFDDVP
+1593 RTSDLATFDDVP

-1610 VVVKDKNSCAS
+1610 VVVKDKSSCAS

-1629 KDPTKPKITL
+1629 KDPVKPKITL
-1639 DESSDLCYD
+1639 DSTSDLCYD
-1648 AANKATIVVKVEGG
+1648 SANKATIVVKVEGG

-1677 DNNKFEVGPGTY
+1677 DNNKFVVGPGTY

-1698 CIADAITGIQI
+1698 CIADAITGIEI

-1716 PRITKLIDCTLTP
+1716 PSITKLIDCTSTP
-1729 EAEITIVA
+1729 EAEITITA

-1744 TYKVS
+1744 TYQVS

-1754 TFADMTSNIY
+1754 NFADMTTNIY

-1778 SKGCS
+1778 SKGCF

-1805 NPKCNNDSN
+1805 DPKCNNDSN

-1821 AGGSGPTYQF
+1821 AGGSGPTYEF
-1831 KFNGGSYGT
+1831 KFNGGTYGT

-1855 TRKYTYQVKDSKGCE
+1855 TRTYTYQVKDSKGCE

-1877 LTNPTKVAVKGSF
+1877 LTNPTKVAVTGSF

-1896 STSTVITIIGEGG
+1896 STSTVITIVGEGG

-1923 NDVTTKTVTNTTS
+1923 NDVVTKTVTNTTT
-1936 EQTIKFYVKDANGC
+1936 EQIVKFYVRDANGC
-1950 TAENEIKVP
+1950 TAQNEIKVP
-1959 AFNPPTLINFSV
+1959 AFNPPTLINISV
-1971 PAAITCNKNNTS
+1971 PPAITCNDATTS
-1983 LTLTTTGGIAPITYE
+1983 LTLTTNGGIAPITYE

-2011 GIFTGLVAGEYSFKA
+2011 GVFTGLVAGEYFFKA
-2026 TDARGCSVNDKKT
+2026 TDARGCTVNGKKT
-2039 IDQAVKIKAEG
+2039 IDQAIKIKAEG
-2050 SKVDEVCYDAKNGKA
+2050 SKVDELCFDAKNGKA

-2070 DISSTGNFSYTFS
+2070 DVSSTGNFSYTFS
-2083 PNTGTPNVNGNVVT
+2083 PNTGTPNISGNVVT

-2105 YTFVATD
+2105 YTFVAKD
-2112 LATGCSSDSKQ
+2112 LTTGCSSDSKE

-2145 KFATLTITGISGG
+2145 KIATLTITGISGG

-2165 YAKSPSTAP
+2165 YAPSGSTTP
-2174 STPYG
+2174 TTPYG

-2196 VKDVNNCAVK
+2196 VKDINNCPVK
-2206 KTIAILTEDLPTIN
+2206 KTVTVLTEDLPTIN

-2231 VSVTITGTFAT
+2231 ISVTITGTFAT
-2242 PATFSKNGTDF
+2242 PATFSKDGNDF

-2273 FGCEAFIN
+2273 FGCTAFID
-2281 YKVADQLTITPTV
+2281 YVVASKLTITPEV
-2294 VPDVSCT
+2294 VIDAACT
-2301 TETKI
+2301 SETTIK
-2306 SLTSAG
+2306 LTSGG

-2317 TYAVSTDGGNT
+2317 TFAVSTDGGTT

-2336 TATASGTYRFRVSDS
+2336 TATAAGTYRFRVNDS
-2351 ATPVCYAYTV
+2351 ANPVCYAYTA
-2361 DIPVTL
+2361 DIPVTV
-2367 KPIVLTLST
+2367 KATVLTLNTSH
-2376 GKTNV
+2376 KDV
-2381 KCNGGATGSI
+2381 KCYNGATGSI
-2391 SITATS
+2391 LVTPTS
-2397 GKAPFTYSVTKG
+2397 GKAPYTYSITRVGTP
-2409 GVAASVTVSA
+2409 A
-2419 TTTSASATGLS
+2419 TNYTINNPSGLIE
-2430 AGIYDIVLKDILGC
+2430 GTYKIVVKDAIGC
-2444 EGTAQVTIAEPTKL
+2444 EGTDQVVITQPTELKADAQIDAFT
-2458 VASASATK
+2458 
-2466 FSCNAANT
+2466 CNTTNT
-2474 KQSALV
+2474 KESKNVVITASG
-2480 TINPVT
+2480 
-2486 TGTGPDYQYSFNGG
+2486 GTLPYSYSFNGG
-2500 SFTGTNTF
+2500 SYSLTTNTLE
-2508 PVTDNGSDQ
+2508 VADNTKVQ
-2517 TIKYIVMD
+2517 TVKYSVMD
-2525 SNGCT
+2525 GNGCET
-2530 TPEQSITLLKLN
+2530 GEQTLTIQPLN
-2542 PPQVLSVSASPI
+2542 PPKIDKVVATPI
-2554 YCAPAVTSS
+2554 YCNPGTSQKSTATITLVGSSGAVTSYTI
-2563 DVSIKI
+2563 VSGQTNTTGAT
-2569 KPLTGVAPLK
+2569 TGV
-2579 YEIFSGP
+2579 F
-2586 TTTNTSGAADGN
+2586 DG
-2598 FKGLPAGNYVFKITD
+2598 LDSGNYTFRATAA
-2613 DNGCYVYANKTI
+2613 NGCYDEFSINIPPLVS
-2625 QNVVPMTAIATK
+2625 MTAIATK
-2637 VNDAYCHNGATGNIS
+2637 LNDVYCFATPKEKTGNIRYNVGKFTGS
-2652 YEVNGFV
+2652 
-2659 STYSYTVNGV
+2659 YSYQINTDAPITN
-2669 STVSGQTANTFTLP
+2669 QTLNTFTLS
-2683 NLAAGVYK
+2683 NLEEGQYDVL
-2691 VDFIDETSLC
+2691 FTDETTNC
-2701 TVSTSIT
+2701 TVLTKIT
-2708 ITEPI
+2708 ITQPTDALELFL
-2713 ADLTLGLVSNVNAN
+2713 DSNVNAN
-2727 CGKPSSTV
+2727 CGKATSKV
-2735 TVLGAGGTQ
+2735 TVHATGGTPDYKYAFVQ
-2744 NATPTKYEYAILDA
+2744 NNVTPADSEFKDA
-2758 DNPTGTPLYGPSPIF
+2758 ASADLNPTT
-2773 NINSNGGADKN
+2773 NAN
-2784 WTIFVK
+2784 WDVWVK
-2790 DAKGCTATLPVTID
+2790 DSNKCTVKIDVPIAKDLA
-2804 TDPIPTVSASVTNQ
+2804 PTVSADVTNQ
-2818 CSASGSSFTIKA
+2818 CTASGNAFIIEA
-2830 TGNGGVGP
+2830 EGHGGVAP
-2838 YTYTINTG
+2838 YTFTINTG
-2846 VAPSPADTFTVAAGN
+2846 VAPNPSNTFTVGAGT
-2861 YTITVTDANNCTNI
+2861 YTITV
-2875 TSVVVSDALNPL
+2875 
-2887 AVLTNDICPAV
+2887 
-2898 LPALPT
+2898 
-2904 PAKITFT
+2904 K
-2911 INGGKSPYGYRV
+2911 
-2923 KVGAGSYSGLPI
+2923 
-2935 AFTTPPFEYQTLTP
+2935 
-2949 GVYQFEISDANG
+2949 DANG
-2961 CTKETNPITVTN
+2961 CTGTTSVTVYDAMTVSAELTTGLTCTLVTPIDGNIRVKVVSGGKQDFTYEVKIDGGNYSTTGNTFTGTFFDYPVSTAGIYQFEITDANGCKKETVAVEVKDADLVTAKITEV
-2973 VGVTSSYDPISPTC
+2973 SPTC
-2987 NGDTDGSV
+2987 NGDKDGSV
-2995 TIKALTGVAPF
+2995 KLEALTGVGPF
-3006 TYNFNNK
+3006 KYSFNGG
-3013 GFSNITVYGGL
+3013 GFIDQFVYGGL
-3024 AAGTY
+3024 AAGSY
-3029 PYRVKDSR
+3029 AYVVRDSKN
-3037 GCVQNGTIVIAPTPK
+3037 CEVSGTANVLPPAA
-3052 IDVKIGVNGITCNS
+3052 IDVDIKANGITCNS
-3066 TQPGSL
+3066 TQPGSIDIKL
-3072 DLSVLSGGTAPYTYY
+3072 KTTSGGTAPFKYY
-3087 VYDNKMNQ
+3087 LYDNTMKEID
-3095 VPGSPFT
+3095 T
-3102 ETSNAP
+3102 Y
-3108 TAVIN
+3108 TANTTAAASVN
-3113 VPNLA
+3113 HNFPNLG
-3118 FGDYY
+3118 FGDYFINI
-3123 VTVVD
+3123 VD
-3128 SKGCKFE
+3128 AKGCKFE
-3135 STALRIAPPPYLEF
+3135 SDPIRITPPPYLEF
-3149 GVEVIGKT
+3149 SAEEVGKD
-3157 CADGISIEIKVKP
+3157 CIEGISVKVELLP
-3170 LTGTPNFTYSI
+3170 LSGNAPFTYSI
-3181 YGTSTTSGSIPDY
+3181 YGLGTTSGPIADRDY
-3194 SYIFKNL
+3194 TFTKL
-3201 DQNTH
+3201 EQNTK
-3206 YIFEVID
+3206 YTFVVID
-3213 SKGCPTYLDYTTP
+3213 NVGCPSYLEYKTSKISDITVTATP
-3226 TISPITITA
+3226 
-3235 KTTDVTCFGSA
+3235 KNVTCYNSN
-3246 NGKIDFEVTGYDGL
+3246 NGELSFEVTDLGSTEIY
-3260 VTQIDYELRD
+3260 YEVRD
-3270 NLTNQPVPPG
+3270 NLTNLPILPPKSD
-3280 NISGPLT
+3280 NITAAPYS
-3287 YKATPAPH
+3287 AT
-3295 FEGAITS
+3295 ITG
-3302 LKPGNY
+3302 LLPGNY
-3308 TLYVKEVDGTQCSTS
+3308 ILYIKEIGGTQCSTTTP
-3323 FVFQIK
+3323 FQIR
-3329 QPASALQAKIS
+3329 QPASALQASVTNVI
-3340 KVLNANC
+3340 NANC
-3347 HRGALVTI
+3347 NKGAIVTV
-3355 TAGGGTGPFKYVAYP
+3355 TAGGGTGPYTYGAYTAPATAP
-3370 TGDPVPAFVDENV
+3370 TSFGDSNV
-3383 LELDPAKGNDW
+3383 LELPYSATTTNW
-3394 SFIVRDAKGCEVP
+3394 NIVVKDSQGCPVT
-3407 LGQIITTDPSPLLDP
+3407 LGQVITKDPSPEITLD
-3422 LTIVNKC
+3422 VANKC
-3429 VAENTFGI
+3429 VAQDKYEIAVTLSKVGIAPYYIKLDNGLFEKYTGTFPYTITDQHSGSHKVTIKDKNDCEYEQTINIDEPLKLVPSPSLLPDCGI
-3437 IVSGVKGTGAPVTGA
+3437 SNGAISFVPTGGSGDYSYNISPAHAGIVIGT
-3452 VSISVDSD
+3452 
-3460 NAYTS
+3460 N
-3465 ISTWPYTVTGLSS
+3465 TVTGLNENTTYTLTMTDNVNTGCSTSAEFKLEKGTDVTFDAVVTNVLCKGGATGTITVNLLAGNNDPAYTYAISLVS
-3478 GLHTIYIK
+3478 GAALPAGIVQTDNVFTNLPKEDYRITVTSKRKCSLSLDYQVGEPVDDLEVKHTLKDFGCLTGNNPEEAEVTFAATGGTGSYKYQYSFDGGTNSDGAKVIIPNDKNPHTVDYFVT
-3486 DANDCIDS
+3486 DANGC
-3494 KTVTIAKP
+3494 TA
-3502 LSLTI
+3502 
-3507 DPVIQPSCIVNDGS
+3507 NGS
-3521 VTLNP
+3521 VTVSPFIQLTDIDFDVTVEP
-3526 KGGSGTYSYTISPT
+3526 TCPDELTEVTLTAVGGYAIAKYEIIAPLADAHDNLTSP
-3540 YIGQVISGNTITGLK
+3540 VFTGLK
-3555 AGTHTV
+3555 AGTYTFRITDVRGCSIERPYTVKNLTKINIVKTSSVNVSCNTANGIDNNGEATFTVSNFSSTGNYSIAVTSNPTGLAYNTPTQANDVITVTGLEEGEYTV
-3561 TITDGGAAGTQCTTT
+3561 TITDTKTQ
-3576 AEFTLKVGT
+3576 
-3585 PVDFDVEITNILCS
+3585 
-3599 SFNVGDLVDND
+3599 
-3610 NSGKLVVVL
+3610 
-3619 KPGSDNPNYT
+3619 
-3629 YTLTGTE
+3629 
-3636 TFGNVAV
+3636 
-3643 SRPAQPTPEFT
+3643 
-3654 NLKAGVYDILVTS
+3654 
-3667 GKGCFLKKTN
+3667 
-3677 FTITKPTKLTT
+3677 
-3688 TAKVTEFTCNPST
+3688 
-3701 NIVQAVVVT
+3701 
-3710 IDVPTTGTSPYQ
+3710 
-3722 YNFDG
+3722 
-3727 SSTYND
+3727 
-3733 DNKLTVY
+3733 
-3740 NNTVPLVGRDI
+3740 
-3751 SYYVID
+3751 
-3757 KNGCKF
+3757 
-3763 TGTVHVDPY
+3763 
-3772 KELTDI
+3772 
-3778 KFVATAPVCPTNV
+3778 
-3791 SDVTLNVIGGYT
+3791 
-3803 TAASGNTLMAKYE
+3803 
-3816 IISPFTLNNGPSNV
+3816 
-3830 FPGLA
+3830 
-3835 PGTYT
+3835 
-3840 FRATDDHGCSIERD
+3840 
-3854 LIIDDVVPIDIK
+3854 
-3866 LTSSTNITCNA
+3866 
-3877 ANGLTNNG
+3877 
-3885 KAIFQVSDFSASGNY
+3885 
-3900 TIAVTSVPPS
+3900 
-3910 VPAVVVPTPVA
+3910 
-3921 DVITLQNLQAGTHTI
+3921 
-3936 TVTDNTTNCSKS
+3936 CSKS
-3948 AVVTITVP
+3948 ANVIITMPAAIDFTVDATKVYCSQPDSQITVSG
-3956 NPITFT
+3956 IT
-3962 ASATNVN
+3962 
-3969 CNLEESTI
+3969 
-3977 TVANVAG
+3977 G
-3984 GTGLIGNYTYAAVP
+3984 GTANYTYAVVKVGAGVP
-3998 ALSGTTPS
+3998 AATEFKDISIPFTAH
-4006 FGSNPI
+4006 
-4012 KVDTN
+4012 TN
-4017 LTILSWDVYVKDA
+4017 LTDLSWDVFVRDSK
-4030 NGCISAKVNVPV
+4030 GCTSVLKPITVVYNVAPELKV
-4042 IRDAAPVLNQPAQQC
+4042 PAQQC
-4057 FVDAAITI
+4057 FVDTDITI
-4065 NFAAPAISTTYNGNK
+4065 NFGDAAISTTYNGNK
-4080 TFTVNGLPTTN
+4080 TFTVDGLPTGN

-4098 GKYKIVLT
+4098 GTYKIVLT
-4106 DDHGCTDEIEYIIE
+4106 DDNGCTDDIEYIIE
-4120 ERLIAN
+4120 ERLIAT
-4126 ATLEKDLYCE
+4126 ATVDKDLFCTGD
-4136 VGNEAAKIVVEVKGG
+4136 VPARIDVEIQGG
-4151 KTTPAP
+4151 KTD
-4157 NYTYQMYLDG
+4157 YTYQMYLDG
-4167 TPVNG
+4167 NPVG
-4172 PKPTTGNFTEFVTAE
+4172 LPKPTTGNFTESVTAF
-4187 GDYTFLIS
+4187 GVYTFEIS
-4195 DSNVPCTFT
+4195 DSNLPCTVT
-4204 TAAVTVKKPGTIVL
+4204 TTPVTVNEPKIPTLADSQTNVRCF
-4218 TPSKTDVICWNE
+4218 TE

-4238 PSGGVAPYKFVLS
+4238 PSGGVAPYKFVLTS
-4251 GATNTTGDKS
+4251 VKGIVNTTGDTS
-4261 GIYTSLAQGDYTVT
+4261 GAYTGLPADTYTVV
-4275 VTDAKG
+4275 VTDGKG
-4281 CSTTSANITIT
+4281 CSSLASTITIT
-4292 QPPLLEADHS
+4292 EPPLLEADHS
-4302 VTPNTSCSTFTEIVV
+4302 ITANTSCSTLTEIVV
-4317 EGKGGTGTGTYQYN
+4317 EGKGGTGTGTYEYN
-4331 FDGKGYDSVDRIS
+4331 FDGKGYDSLDRIS

-4386 TAITCAAVN
+4386 TAITCASGN
-4395 SNVTVKATNGVG
+4395 SSNVTVTATNGVG
-4407 ALEFKIIEFNGVP
+4407 ALEFRITEFNGTP
-4420 TTLYAPI
+4420 TTAYAMIP
-4427 TTSGSAV
+4427 TTGNAV
-4434 PAVFSGLPFGDYK
+4434 PAVFTGLPFGDYK
-4447 FEVTDNNKCSF
+4447 FEVTDSNKCTF

-4469 IIVDGESFAKTC
+4469 IQATGDAFAKSC
-4481 IGNNDG
+4481 IGTDDG
-4487 KAIFTVSNFKGTYTY
+4487 KAVFTISDFKGTYTY
-4502 TITKDTDAPSAPVT
+4502 TITKDTDAPLAPVT
-4516 TSNAVVTLSNLA
+4516 TSDAVVTLSNLA
-4528 TGSYKIDILD
+4528 KGSYKIDILD

-4544 TTFTVVINDPVVV
+4544 TTFTVVVNDPVAV
-4557 TVTEEDNDNANCTT
+4557 TVTEEDNINANCTT
-4571 GALVTVA
+4571 GAVVTVA
-4578 GHGGTP
+4578 GHGGAG

-4596 ATPGVF
+4596 ATPGAF
-4602 LPDATRELDPA
+4602 LPEATRELDPA
-4613 TPAWYV
+4613 TPSWYV

-4625 GCISVP
+4625 GCISAP
-4631 IIVNIQKDPLPAG
+4631 IIVDIKIDPLPAG

-4651 QCADALGNYEIVI
+4651 QCADADGYYEIV
-4664 DDSAAVGVGPFT
+4664 VTPGTGMGPFT
-4676 YSVGDG
+4676 YSIGSG
-4682 FQSGLKFSV
+4682 FQPETKFKV
-4691 KAAKTYDIVVRDKFG
+4691 KATGVYDLVVKDKFG
-4706 CETTFPA
+4706 CPFEFKA
-4713 LITILQPVILEVK
+4713 VVDILEPVILKVEPN
-4726 KDIYPTCAD
+4726 DLTTCAD

-4791 EVVFVLDAAT
+4791 EVVFVLDEAT

-4838 KYMYSLNGGTPQESP
+4838 KYMYSLNGGTPQENP

-4940 FIEKDYKGGSYTINV
+4940 FTEKDYKGGSYTINV

-5075 NICFGTTTRVQLT
+5075 NVCFGTTTRVQLT

-5115 GTTTSAGPIWVDN
+5115 DRTTSAGPIWVDN
-5128 LAAGQYKIVAKL
+5128 MAAGQYKIVAKL

-5161 TVTKTQSEITCI
+5161 TVTKTQSEITCVT
-5173 KDNNDGVIV
+5173 DNNDGIIV
-5182 ATATGG
+5182 ASATGG

-5194 YELRSGTTII
+5194 YELRSGTII
-5204 KAYSDSPIFD
+5204 VKGYNESPIFD

-5220 YRIYAKDALGCE
+5220 YRVYVKDALGCE

-5244 ISITISATPMLTCFD
+5244 ISITISATPMLSCFD
-5259 NEDGVITINTING
+5259 NEDGVVTINTITG

-5277 SYTLHGVLT
+5277 SYTLHGVLI
-5286 DGTVTVEQSQGGNQ
+5286 DGTVTVEQLQGGNQ
-5300 FRGLKAGTYYVTVND
+5300 FTGLKAGTYYVTVND
-5315 TWTCTSDSNK
+5315 TWTCTNDSNK

-5364 YSADGINYTGPFN
+5364 YSADGITYTGPFN

-5419 GFERSSEIDIKCKG
+5419 GFERSSKIDIKCKG

-5473 FTQLPIGTYIV
+5473 FTELPIGTYIV

-5507 TADAIATPLT
+5507 TADAVATPLT

-5627 KGPFLPVDGDTE
+5627 KGPFLPVDGDTQ
-5639 DYNGLSG
+5639 DYSGLSG

-5661 EVTIDMPEPVML
+5661 EVTVDMPEPVTL
-5673 DPTVEVNYDCV
+5673 NPTVEVNYDCV

-5720 NIFTNVAPGKH
+5720 NIFTNVAPGRH

-5755 LTLIKTPGQEE
+5755 LTLVETPGQQE
-5766 MNILSVTA
+5766 MNIISVTA
-5774 AGGAP
+5774 GGGAP

-5796 KYYKTADYV
+5796 KIYKTGDYV
-5805 VIVRDRNG
+5805 VIVRDKNG
-5813 CTATITLPGIYTD
+5813 CTVTITVPKIFID

-5834 PGGATNTTWGPGC
+5834 PAGATNTTWGPGC

-5879 NGAEL
+5879 NGADL

>member
-2145 KFATLTITGISGG
+2145 KIATLTITGISGG

-2165 YAKSPSTAP
+2165 YAKSPSTVP

-2281 YKVADQLTITPTV
+2281 YIVAQQLTITPEV
-2294 VPDVSCT
+2294 VVDTDCT
-2301 TETKI
+2301 SETTIK
-2306 SLTSAG
+2306 LTSG
-2312 GTGTH
+2312 GGKGIH
-2317 TYAVSTDGGNT
+2317 TFAVSFNGGSYST
-2328 YATTTSPY
+2328 VASPY
-2336 TATASGTYRFRVSDS
+2336 TATAAGTYKFRVNDS
-2351 ATPVCYAYTV
+2351 ANPVCYAYTA

-2367 KPIVLTLST
+2367 KATVLTFDTSH
-2376 GKTNV
+2376 KDV
-2381 KCNGGATGSI
+2381 KCFGGATGSI
-2391 SITATS
+2391 LVTPTS
-2397 GKAPFTYSVTKG
+2397 GKAPHTYSIKRVGTP
-2409 GVAASVTVSA
+2409 A
-2419 TTTSASATGLS
+2419 TNYTINNPSGLIE
-2430 AGIYDIVLKDILGC
+2430 GTYNIVVKDAIGC
-2444 EGTAQVTIAEPTKL
+2444 EGTTQVVIKQPTELK
-2458 VASASATK
+2458 ADAKIDAFT
-2466 FSCNAANT
+2466 CNTSNT
-2474 KQSALV
+2474 KESKDVVITAIGGILPY
-2480 TINPVT
+2480 T
-2486 TGTGPDYQYSFNGG
+2486 YSFN
-2500 SFTGTNTF
+2500 
-2508 PVTDNGSDQ
+2508 NGSYGNSNTLQVADNTKVQ
-2517 TIKYIVMD
+2517 TVKYSVMD
-2525 SNGCT
+2525 GNGCET
-2530 TPEQSITLLKLN
+2530 GIQTLTIQPLN
-2542 PPQVLSVSASPI
+2542 PPKIEKVVATPI
-2554 YCAPAVTSS
+2554 YCNPTASQKSTATITLVNGSGAVTSYTI
-2563 DVSIKI
+2563 VS
-2569 KPLTGVAPLK
+2569 GQ
-2579 YEIFSGP
+2579 
-2586 TTTNTSGAADGN
+2586 TNTTGATNGIFTD
-2598 FKGLPAGNYVFKITD
+2598 LVSGNYTFRATAA
-2613 DNGCYVYANKTI
+2613 NGCYDEFNINIPPLVS
-2625 QNVVPMTAIATK
+2625 MTAIATK
-2637 VNDAYCHNGATGNIS
+2637 LNDVYCFAIPKEKTGNIRYNVGKFTGSYSYSINGATPIAN
-2652 YEVNGFV
+2652 
-2659 STYSYTVNGV
+2659 
-2669 STVSGQTANTFTLP
+2669 QTLNTFTLS
-2683 NLAAGVYK
+2683 NLEEGQYDVL
-2691 VDFIDETSLC
+2691 FTDETTNC
-2701 TVSTSIT
+2701 TVSTKIT
-2708 ITEPI
+2708 IVQPANPLELFL
-2713 ADLTLGLVSNVNAN
+2713 DSNVNAN
-2727 CGKPSSTV
+2727 CGKATSKVTVHATGGTLDYKYAFVQNNVTPADSDYKDAASADLNPTTNANWDVWVKDGNKCTVKIDVPIAKDLAPTV
-2735 TVLGAGGTQ
+2735 TAEV
-2744 NATPTKYEYAILDA
+2744 
-2758 DNPTGTPLYGPSPIF
+2758 
-2773 NINSNGGADKN
+2773 KN
-2784 WTIFVK
+2784 Q
-2790 DAKGCTATLPVTID
+2790 CTA
-2804 TDPIPTVSASVTNQ
+2804 
-2818 CSASGSSFTIKA
+2818 SGNAFIIEA
-2830 TGNGGVGP
+2830 EGHGGVAP
-2838 YTYTINTG
+2838 YTFTINTG
-2846 VAPSPADTFTVAAGN
+2846 VVPNPSNTFTVGAGT
-2861 YTITVTDANNCTNI
+2861 YTITV
-2875 TSVVVSDALNPL
+2875 
-2887 AVLTNDICPAV
+2887 
-2898 LPALPT
+2898 
-2904 PAKITFT
+2904 K
-2911 INGGKSPYGYRV
+2911 
-2923 KVGAGSYSGLPI
+2923 
-2935 AFTTPPFEYQTLTP
+2935 
-2949 GVYQFEISDANG
+2949 DANG
-2961 CTKETNPITVTN
+2961 CTGTTSVTVYDAMTVSAELTTGLTCTLVTPIDGNIRVKVVSGGKPGFTYKVKVDAGTYPVTGNTFTGTFFDYPVSTAGIYQFEITDANGCKKETVAVEVKDPEAVTAK
-2973 VGVTSSYDPISPTC
+2973 VTLVSPTC
-2987 NGDTDGSV
+2987 NGDKDGSV
-2995 TIKALTGVAPF
+2995 KLEALTGVGPF
-3006 TYNFNNK
+3006 KYSFN
-3013 GFSNITVYGGL
+3013 GGAFIDQFVYGGL
-3024 AAGTY
+3024 AAGSY
-3029 PYRVKDSR
+3029 AYVVRDSKN
-3037 GCVQNGTIVIAPTPK
+3037 CEVSGTANVLAPAA
-3052 IDVKIGVNGITCNS
+3052 IDTDINLNGITCNS
-3066 TQPGSL
+3066 TQPGSIDIKL
-3072 DLSVLSGGTAPYTYY
+3072 KTTSGGTAPFTYY
-3087 VYDNKMNQ
+3087 LYDNTMTQ
-3095 VPGSPFT
+3095 IDT
-3102 ETSNAP
+3102 Y
-3108 TAVIN
+3108 TANTIADAKTYHN
-3113 VPNLA
+3113 FPNLV
-3118 FGDYY
+3118 FGDYFINI
-3123 VTVVD
+3123 VD
-3128 SKGCKFE
+3128 AKGCKFE
-3135 STALRIAPPPYLEF
+3135 STALRIAPPPYLKF
-3149 GVEVIGKT
+3149 KAQAIGLN
-3157 CADGISIEIKVKP
+3157 CDEGISVKLELLAGSGVP
-3170 LTGTPNFTYSI
+3170 DFTYSI
-3181 YGTSTTSGSIPDY
+3181 YGLGTSSGAIPDREY
-3194 SYIFKNL
+3194 TFVGL
-3201 DQNTH
+3201 EQNTN
-3206 YIFEVID
+3206 YTFMVVD
-3213 SKGCPTYLDYTTP
+3213 ANGCPSYFDYKTP
-3226 TISPITITA
+3226 KISNMTVTA
-3235 KTTDVTCFGSA
+3235 TPKNVTCYGSG
-3246 NGKIDFEVTGYDGL
+3246 NGEVSFEVTDLGGTAIY
-3260 VTQIDYELRD
+3260 YEVRD
-3270 NLTNQPVPPG
+3270 NLTNLPIATPKFG
-3280 NISGPLT
+3280 NITTAPYS
-3287 YKATPAPH
+3287 AT
-3295 FEGAITS
+3295 ITG
-3302 LKPGNY
+3302 LLPGNY
-3308 TLYVKEVDGTQCSTS
+3308 TLYVKENITNCSSTA
-3323 FVFQIK
+3323 VFQIK
-3329 QPASALQAKIS
+3329 QPASALKASVTNVI
-3340 KVLNANC
+3340 NANC
-3347 HRGALVTI
+3347 NKGAIVTV
-3355 TAGGGTGPFKYVAYP
+3355 TAGGGTGPYQYGIYDPLTATAP
-3370 TGDPVPAFVDENV
+3370 TSFGDENV
-3383 LELDPAKGNDW
+3383 LELPYSATTTNW
-3394 SFIVRDAKGCEVP
+3394 NIVVKDSQGCPVT
-3407 LGQIITTDPSPLLDP
+3407 LGQVITKDPSPEITLA
-3422 LTIVNKC
+3422 VANKC
-3429 VAENTFGI
+3429 VAQDKYGIEVTLSNAGIAPYYIKLDNGLFEKYTGTFPYTITDQHSGSHKVTIKDKNDCEYEQTITIDEPLKLVPSPSLLPDCGI
-3437 IVSGVKGTGAPVTGA
+3437 SNGAISFVPTGGSGDY
-3452 VSISVDSD
+3452 SYNISPNNPGMLIDPI
-3460 NAYTS
+3460 AK
-3465 ISTWPYTVTGLSS
+3465 TVTGLTEDITYTLTMTDNVNTGCSTSAEFKLEKGTDVTFDAVVTNVLCKGGATGTITVNLLAGNNDPAYTYAISLVS
-3478 GLHTIYIK
+3478 GAALPAGIVQTDNVFTNLPKENYRITVTSKRKCSLYLDYQVGEPTDDLEVKHTLKDFGCLTGNNPEEAEVTFEATGGTGSYKYQYSFDGGLNSDGSKVIIPNDKNSHTVDYFVT
-3486 DANDCIDS
+3486 DANGC
-3494 KTVTIAKP
+3494 TA
-3502 LSLTI
+3502 
-3507 DPVIQPSCIVNDGS
+3507 NGS
-3521 VTLNP
+3521 VTVSPFIQLTDIDFDVTVEP
-3526 KGGSGTYSYTISPT
+3526 TCPDELTEVTLTAVGGYAIDKYEMIAPTYHDNLTSPVFAGLSAGTYMFRVTDARGCSVERPYTIKNLTKINIVKTSSVNVSCNT
-3540 YIGQVISGNTITGLK
+3540 ANGTDNNGEATFTVSDFSSTGNYSIAVTSNPTGL
-3555 AGTHTV
+3555 AYNPPTQANDVITLTGLEQGEYTV
-3561 TITDGGAAGTQCTTT
+3561 TITDTKTQ
-3576 AEFTLKVGT
+3576 
-3585 PVDFDVEITNILCS
+3585 
-3599 SFNVGDLVDND
+3599 
-3610 NSGKLVVVL
+3610 
-3619 KPGSDNPNYT
+3619 
-3629 YTLTGTE
+3629 
-3636 TFGNVAV
+3636 
-3643 SRPAQPTPEFT
+3643 
-3654 NLKAGVYDILVTS
+3654 
-3667 GKGCFLKKTN
+3667 
-3677 FTITKPTKLTT
+3677 
-3688 TAKVTEFTCNPST
+3688 
-3701 NIVQAVVVT
+3701 
-3710 IDVPTTGTSPYQ
+3710 
-3722 YNFDG
+3722 
-3727 SSTYND
+3727 
-3733 DNKLTVY
+3733 
-3740 NNTVPLVGRDI
+3740 
-3751 SYYVID
+3751 
-3757 KNGCKF
+3757 
-3763 TGTVHVDPY
+3763 
-3772 KELTDI
+3772 
-3778 KFVATAPVCPTNV
+3778 
-3791 SDVTLNVIGGYT
+3791 
-3803 TAASGNTLMAKYE
+3803 
-3816 IISPFTLNNGPSNV
+3816 
-3830 FPGLA
+3830 
-3835 PGTYT
+3835 
-3840 FRATDDHGCSIERD
+3840 
-3854 LIIDDVVPIDIK
+3854 
-3866 LTSSTNITCNA
+3866 
-3877 ANGLTNNG
+3877 
-3885 KAIFQVSDFSASGNY
+3885 
-3900 TIAVTSVPPS
+3900 
-3910 VPAVVVPTPVA
+3910 
-3921 DVITLQNLQAGTHTI
+3921 
-3936 TVTDNTTNCSKS
+3936 CSKS
-3948 AVVTITVP
+3948 ANVIITMPAPIDFTPNATKVYCSQADSEITVSG
-3956 NPITFT
+3956 IT
-3962 ASATNVN
+3962 
-3969 CNLEESTI
+3969 
-3977 TVANVAG
+3977 G
-3984 GTGLIGNYTYAAVP
+3984 GTANYTYAVVKAGEEVP
-3998 ALSGTTPS
+3998 ATTEFKDVTIP
-4006 FGSNPI
+4006 FTAH
-4012 KVDTN
+4012 TN
-4017 LTILSWDVYVKDA
+4017 LTDLSWDVYVRDVK
-4030 NGCISAKVNVPV
+4030 GCTSVLKPITVVYN
-4042 IRDAAPVLNQPAQQC
+4042 AAPELKVPAQKC
-4057 FVDAAITI
+4057 FVDADITI
-4065 NFAAPAISTTYNGNK
+4065 DFADAAISTTYNGIK
-4080 TFTVNGLPTTN
+4080 IFTVNGLPTTN

-4106 DDHGCTDEIEYIIE
+4106 DDNGCTDDIEYIIE
-4120 ERLIAN
+4120 ERLIAT
-4126 ATLEKDLYCE
+4126 ATVDKDLFCTGD
-4136 VGNEAAKIVVEVKGG
+4136 VPARIVVEIQGG
-4151 KTTPAP
+4151 KKDYA
-4157 NYTYQMYLDG
+4157 YQMYLDG
-4167 TPVNG
+4167 NAVGG
-4172 PKPTTGNFTEFVTAE
+4172 PKTTTGNFTESVTAF
-4187 GDYTFLIS
+4187 GVYTFEIS
-4195 DSNVPCTFT
+4195 DSNLPCTVTTTPITVNEPVIPTLADSQTNVRCFT
-4204 TAAVTVKKPGTIVL
+4204 
-4218 TPSKTDVICWNE
+4218 E

-4238 PSGGVAPYKFVLS
+4238 PSGGVGPYKFVLTS
-4251 GATNTTGDKS
+4251 VKGIVNTTGDTS
-4261 GIYTSLAQGDYTVT
+4261 GAYTGLPADIYTVV
-4275 VTDAKG
+4275 VTDGKG
-4281 CSTTSANITIT
+4281 CSSLASTITIT
-4292 QPPLLEADHS
+4292 EPPLLEADHS
-4302 VTPNTSCSTFTEIVV
+4302 VTPNTSCSTLTEIVV
-4317 EGKGGTGTGTYQYN
+4317 EGKGGTGAGTYQYN
-4331 FDGKGYDSVDRIS
+4331 FDGKGYDSLDRIS

-4447 FEVTDNNKCSF
+4447 FEVTDSNKCSL

-4726 KDIYPTCAD
+4726 KDIYPTCVD

-5075 NICFGTTTRVQLT
+5075 NVCFGTTTRVQLT

-5259 NEDGVITINTING
+5259 NEDGVVTINTING

-5315 TWTCTSDSNK
+5315 TWTCTNDSNK

-5473 FTQLPIGTYIV
+5473 FTELPIGTYIV

-5661 EVTIDMPEPVML
+5661 EVTIDMPEPVKL

>member
-1 MKKPT
+1 M
-6 IFKVFIAAVLVL
+6 
-18 LSISSHAQLRKGFT
+18 
-32 PRKTTSLNGDI
+32 
-43 LVIGNNILNR
+43 
-53 DNGNGERPKDPYDV
+53 
-67 IGEDSKL
+67 
-74 NDDFTMKY
+74 
-82 IDIDNNTDTYN
+82 
-93 SSSAKLTI
+93 
-101 PQASKTCYEIVY
+101 
-113 AALYW
+113 
-118 GGTYRGTDRSKINQV
+118 
-133 KFKSPTAAY
+133 
-142 KTITGE
+142 
-148 LLFDEGGAGVSNPY
+148 
-162 VAKPYACFKEITN
+162 
-175 EVIAAKEGD
+175 
-184 YTVGDIVCTEGK
+184 
-196 FAPGASAAGWS
+196 
-207 IFIIYK
+207 
-213 DPLLPNK
+213 
-220 YITSFDG
+220 
-227 FSIIR
+227 
-232 SSDGPLDIPISGF
+232 
-245 RTNPFGDVNV
+245 
-255 KLAFSALEGDNPLE
+255 
-269 GDGLEIKGAKSAA
+269 
-282 FGAISSLVR
+282 
-291 PIRVTTGRNPKSIPN
+291 
-306 FFNSS
+306 
-311 ISDGDTYMMDR
+311 
-322 NPKSIN
+322 
-328 TLGYDAGV
+328 
-336 VKIDNKNNS
+336 
-345 IIQNDE
+345 
-351 TNATLRISTSSD
+351 
-363 SYYMFFNALAVEI
+363 
-376 IAPKIVLRKNVLDK
+376 
-390 DNKNINGK
+390 
-398 PVTLSQDLQYEINFR
+398 
-413 NEGNDDAKN
+413 
-422 FTITDNLP
+422 
-430 KNVIFGGLNSIT
+430 
-442 MDSRITAAYDPVARR
+442 
-457 LVFTIPDA
+457 
-465 LVVAN
+465 
-470 GPLIPYSI
+470 
-478 KFKVKV
+478 
-484 VDDCN
+484 
-489 ELIDACANKIEN
+489 
-501 IAFSKYYGVKNTTPE
+501 
-516 GFGEGSYSTIS
+516 
-527 ECNVGEPTATNFL
+527 
-540 VGIDKCL
+540 
-547 FSRDVSLCGTTTL
+547 
-560 TAALGYNTYV
+560 
-570 WKDPN
+570 
-575 GVVFGGNNRTV
+575 
-586 TINKPGKYTVDNS
+586 
-599 GAANCEPIQQTFNV
+599 
-613 TDYLASTIKNPIKG
+613 
-627 DNIDPATGEAFTCV
+627 
-641 RDKKP
+641 
-646 FPKIFLC
+646 
-653 GLNDKRDIDTQ
+653 
-664 ITGATKVTWQETTDV
+664 
-679 PSKDEPNPESCPY
+679 
-692 EGATNWTTIVENST
+692 
-706 KFTADRPGVFRVVVN
+706 
-721 YGNTCVV
+721 
-728 THYFNVYQNKLDSKA
+728 
-743 EKQDIICNTKGW
+743 
-755 IKVTNPPENTGYNYS
+755 
-770 LDGVNYQPESTFY
+770 
-783 NVPKGSYKVQI
+783 
-794 RQTVLIDGQISAC
+794 
-807 PFFVDVNVEEL
+807 
-818 EFKTDLKATNP
+818 
-829 ICTGDLGTITATI
+829 
-842 SNVPGNYKFILR
+842 
-854 KKGTTAEIQNTGLIT
+854 
-869 DNYKVFTGVEPGF
+869 
-882 VYEVIMSTA
+882 
-891 NNGCSVIK
+891 
-899 EVEVFDYRLTAE
+899 
-911 AKVTKTLSECG
+911 
-922 AGEIL
+922 
-927 VTVKGGTPRPGPP
+927 
-940 PYYMYYINGNVNYV
+940 
-954 TNPKIVVTAET
+954 
-965 LPADGIFNIEV
+965 
-976 VDDKGCKVMALPV
+976 
-989 KMVMVPKPTITVT
+989 
-1002 PSNVDCYGTNGGQIK
+1002 
-1017 IDVSP
+1017 
-1022 ADSGYAVSYSLNNGA
+1022 
-1037 FNSISPITNLAPG
+1037 
-1050 SYSLVVKYVYEGAEC
+1050 
-1065 LDEPRIIKITGPEN
+1065 
-1079 ALSASAGVSELAGC
+1079 AGC
-1093 GLPGFEHQ
+1093 GPAGFEYR

-1124 TWINENEAFVD
+1124 TWINENEAYVD
-1135 PGKYTVYVKDSKDC
+1135 PGKYTVYVKDSKGC
-1149 VYAMKDIVLDPK
+1149 VYAMKDIVLERK
-1161 PADPSIE
+1161 PDDPSIE

-1175 NCNGT
+1175 NCDGT

-1213 FNNVPVGKHV
+1213 FTNVTTGKHE
-1223 ISVKYKAVS
+1223 ISVKYKLVS
-1232 AATYSNLLQE
+1232 AATYSNLLKE
-1242 DFGQGGYTTTPG
+1242 DFGSGEDEKTPG
-1254 ISPKY
+1254 ISSKY
-1259 CFEDETTPHPATFPS
+1259 CWERQDYITE
-1274 ICGNI
+1274 CGHGLWH
-1279 NDYQINDGKYAV
+1279 DYLLNDGEYVVTKG
-1291 ASSIKTTFGGTWVVA
+1291 ILPDHKNDFGWVIPV
-1306 KDHTLPA
+1306 DHTSNGV
-1313 DKFGRFLCVN
+1313 DKQGRYLAVN
-1323 IGSSAGVGGIIY
+1323 IGGAVGKGGIIY
-1335 SKPIKDVIVDQPVI
+1335 SKPIVDIIPNQDIKVQFYALNLLLKDNQKIKP
-1349 ISLWAENLMKSTT
+1349 N
-1362 GSNYYDP
+1362 
-1369 ELTIQLVN
+1369 LTIELHKNGVLV
-1377 DLGGPGETI
+1377 PGSS
-1386 VATTDTANPWK
+1386 VDTADILQ
-1397 VPRNEIWNYKEL
+1397 NESWNLIDKL
-1409 SLNPGAYNNL
+1409 SINPGPNSSL
-1419 SFVIRSYNNKFSGN
+1419 DFVIRSNSDREDGN
-1433 DLLVDDI
+1433 DLCLDDI
-1440 WVRQLPKS
+1440 LVYQIPKS

-1466 VSEPVIDNATCSDK
+1466 VSEPIIDNATCSDK

-1488 VENFDAKDG
+1488 VENFDATNG

-1504 GGTWNT
+1504 GANWST
-1510 ATTSPFTISGLAKGN
+1510 ATTSPFTITGLAKGN

-1533 DAGLCQSSF
+1533 DAGLCSSSF
-1542 EKEITA
+1542 EKEIKA
-1548 PTTITTTASVT
+1548 PTTLTTTASIT

-1570 TAIPVGGSPKYTYE
+1570 TAIPGGGTPKYSYE
-1584 LYHANGTIY
+1584 LYHSNGTIY
-1593 RTSDKATFDDVP
+1593 RTSDLATFDDVP

-1610 VVVKDKNSCAS
+1610 VVVKDKSSCAS

-1629 KDPTKPKITL
+1629 KDPVKPKITL
-1639 DESSDLCYD
+1639 DSTSDLCYD

-1677 DNNKFEVGPGTY
+1677 DNNKFEVAPGTY

-1698 CIADAITGIQI
+1698 CIADAITGIVI

-1716 PRITKLIDCTLTP
+1716 PRITKLIDCTSTP
-1729 EAEITIVA
+1729 EAEITIDA

-1754 TFADMTSNIY
+1754 TFADMTGNIY

-1778 SKGCS
+1778 SKGCF

-1789 KVDTKLTPT
+1789 KVDAKLTPT

-1805 NPKCNNDSN
+1805 DPKCNNDSN

-1821 AGGSGPTYQF
+1821 AGGSGPTYEF
-1831 KFNGGSYGT
+1831 KFNGGTYGT

-1855 TRKYTYQVKDSKGCE
+1855 TRTYTYQVRDSKGCE

-1877 LTNPTKVAVKGSF
+1877 LTNPTKVAVTGSF

-1896 STSTVITIIGEGG
+1896 STSTVITIVGEGG

-1923 NDVTTKTVTNTTS
+1923 NDVVTKTVTNTTT
-1936 EQTIKFYVKDANGC
+1936 EQIVKFYVRDANGC
-1950 TAENEIKVP
+1950 TAQNEIKVP
-1959 AFNPPTLINFSV
+1959 AFNPPISINISV
-1971 PAAITCNKNNTS
+1971 PPAITCNDATTS
-1983 LTLTTTGGIAPITYE
+1983 LTLTTVGGIAPITYE

-2011 GIFTGLVAGEYSFKA
+2011 GVFTGLVAGEYFFKA
-2026 TDARGCSVNDKKT
+2026 TDARGCTVNGKKT
-2039 IDQAVKIKAEG
+2039 IDQAIKIKAEG
-2050 SKVDEVCYDAKNGKA
+2050 SKVDELCFDAKNGKA

-2070 DISSTGNFSYTFS
+2070 DVSSTGNFTYTFS
-2083 PNTGTPNVNGNVVT
+2083 PNTGTPNINGNEVT
-2097 YTNLAPGT
+2097 YTNLAPGK

-2112 LATGCSSDSKQ
+2112 SSTGCSSDSKE

-2128 ATAINFTVN
+2128 ASVIDFTVN

-2145 KFATLTITGISGG
+2145 KIATLTITGISGG

-2165 YAKSPSTAP
+2165 YAPSGSTTP
-2174 STPYG
+2174 TTPYG

-2206 KTIAILTEDLPTIN
+2206 KTVSILTEDLPIIT

-2231 VSVTITGTFAT
+2231 ISVTITGTFAT
-2242 PATFSKNGTDF
+2242 PATFSKDGNAF

-2281 YKVADQLTITPTV
+2281 YAVAEQLTITPTV

-2317 TYAVSTDGGNT
+2317 IYAVSYNGGSYST
-2328 YATTTSPY
+2328 VASPY
-2336 TATASGTYRFRVSDS
+2336 TATAAGTYKFRVSDS
-2351 ATPVCYAYTV
+2351 ANPVCFAYTV

-2367 KPIVLTLST
+2367 KATVLTLNT
-2376 GKTNV
+2376 GKTDV
-2381 KCNGGATGSI
+2381 KCNGASTGTISI
-2391 SITATS
+2391 SATS
-2397 GKAPFTYSVTKG
+2397 GKAPFTYSVTKA
-2409 GVAASVTVSA
+2409 GVTVSTTVSA
-2419 TTTSASATGLS
+2419 TTTTASANALD
-2430 AGIYDIVLKDILGC
+2430 AGIYDIVVKDALGC
-2444 EGTAQVTIAEPTKL
+2444 EGTAQVTIIEPTKL
-2458 VASASATK
+2458 LASASATK
-2466 FSCNAANT
+2466 FSCNATNT

-2480 TINPVT
+2480 TIDPVT

-2517 TIKYIVMD
+2517 TIKYVVMD

-2530 TPEQSITLLKLN
+2530 TPEQSITILKLN

-2554 YCAPAVTSS
+2554 YCAPAATSS
-2563 DVSIKI
+2563 DVSIAI
-2569 KPLTGVAPLK
+2569 KPMTGVVPLK

-2586 TTTNTSGAADGN
+2586 TTTNITGATDGN

-2659 STYSYTVNGV
+2659 STYSYTVNGGTPV
-2669 STVSGQTANTFTLP
+2669 TGQTANTFTLP
-2683 NLAAGVYK
+2683 NLEDGVYK

-2701 TVSTSIT
+2701 TVPTSIT
-2708 ITEPI
+2708 ILEP
-2713 ADLTLGLVSNVNAN
+2713 ATDLTLGLVSNVNAN

-2758 DNPTGTPLYGPSPIF
+2758 DNSTGTPSYGPSPIF

-2784 WTIFVK
+2784 WIIFVK
-2790 DAKGCTATLPVTID
+2790 DAKGCIATLPVTID
-2804 TDPIPTVSASVTNQ
+2804 TDPIPTVNASVKNQ
-2818 CSASGSSFTIKA
+2818 CSASGSSFEIVA
-2830 TGNGGVGP
+2830 VGSGGVAP

-2846 VAPSPADTFTVAAGN
+2846 VAPSPADTFTVSAGS
-2861 YTITVTDANNCTNI
+2861 YIITVTDANNCTNT
-2875 TSVVVSDALNPL
+2875 TSVVVSDALNLL

-2898 LPALPT
+2898 SPALPT

-2923 KVGAGSYSGLPI
+2923 KVDAGSYSGLPI

-2949 GVYQFEISDANG
+2949 GIYQFEITDANG
-2961 CTKETNPITVTN
+2961 CIKETNTVKVTDT
-2973 VGVTSSYDPISPTC
+2973 GVTSSYDPISPTC

-2995 TIKALTGVAPF
+2995 TITALTGVAPF

-3013 GFSNITVYGGL
+3013 GFSNIAVYGGL
-3024 AAGTY
+3024 AAGSY
-3029 PYRVKDSR
+3029 PYSVKDSR

-3052 IDVKIGVNGITCNS
+3052 IDVKIGINGITCNS

-3072 DLSVLSGGTAPYTYY
+3072 DVSVLSGGTAPYTYY

-3108 TAVIN
+3108 TTVIN
-3113 VPNLA
+3113 VPNLS

-3123 VTVVD
+3123 VNVVD
-3128 SKGCKFE
+3128 AKGCKFE
-3135 STALRIAPPPYLEF
+3135 SAPLRIAPPPYLEL
-3149 GVEVIGKT
+3149 GLVVKGAT
-3157 CADGISIEIKVKP
+3157 CTAGISVEISVKP
-3170 LTGTPNFTYSI
+3170 LTGTPDFTYSI
-3181 YGTSTTSGSIPDY
+3181 YGTSTTSGPIPDY
-3194 SYIFKNL
+3194 SYVFTKL
-3201 DQNTH
+3201 EQNTH
-3206 YIFEVID
+3206 YIFEVVD
-3213 SKGCPTYLDYTTP
+3213 KFGCPSYLDYTTP
-3226 TISPITITA
+3226 KISNIEITA
-3235 KTTDVTCFGSA
+3235 TTTDVTCFGYA
-3246 NGKIDFEVTGYDGL
+3246 NGKIDFEVTNFGAGVKDLY
-3260 VTQIDYELRD
+3260 YELRD
-3270 NLTNQPVPPG
+3270 NLTNQPVSGYTPGHIITDPATTSPP
-3280 NISGPLT
+3280 
-3287 YKATPAPH
+3287 YKGTIT
-3295 FEGAITS
+3295 AI
-3302 LKPGNY
+3302 KPGNY
-3308 TLYVKEVDGTQCSTS
+3308 TLYVKEVDGTECSTT
-3323 FVFQIK
+3323 FTFQIK
-3329 QPASALQAKIS
+3329 QPASELQAKIS

-3355 TAGGGTGPFKYVAYP
+3355 TTGGGTGPYKYVAYP
-3370 TGDPVPAFVDENV
+3370 TGDPVPTTFVDENV

-3407 LGQIITTDPSPLLDP
+3407 LGQIISTDPSPLLDP
-3422 LTIVNKC
+3422 LTVVNKC
-3429 VAENTFGI
+3429 VAENAFEVV
-3437 IVSGVKGTGAPVTGA
+3437 VSGVKGTGAPVTGN

-3460 NAYTS
+3460 DAYVP

-3478 GLHTIYIK
+3478 GFHTIYIK

-3494 KTVTIAKP
+3494 KTITIAKP

-3507 DPVIQPSCIVNDGS
+3507 DPVTQPSCIVNDGS

-3526 KGGSGTYSYTISPT
+3526 AGGSGTYSYTIVPS
-3540 YIGQVISGNTITGLK
+3540 YIGQVISGNTISGLK
-3555 AGTHTV
+3555 AGLHTV
-3561 TITDGGAAGTQCTTT
+3561 TITDGGVAGTQCTTT
-3576 AEFTLKVGT
+3576 AEFTLKAGT
-3585 PVDFDVEITNILCS
+3585 PVDFDVETTNILCS

-3636 TFGNVAV
+3636 TFGSNAV
-3643 SRPAQPTPEFT
+3643 SRPAQSTPEFA

-3667 GKGCFLKKTN
+3667 GKGCFLSKTN

-3688 TAKVTEFTCNPST
+3688 TATVTEFACNPST
-3701 NIVQAVVVT
+3701 NVVQSLVVT
-3710 IDVPTTGTSPYQ
+3710 IDLPTTGTSPYQ

-3727 SSTYND
+3727 TATYSD

-3740 NNTVPLVGRDI
+3740 KNTVPVSGRDI

-3791 SDVTLNVIGGYT
+3791 FDVTLNVIGGYT
-3803 TAASGNTLMAKYE
+3803 TAVSGNTLMAKYE
-3816 IISPFTLNNGPSNV
+3816 IISPITFDNGASNV
-3830 FPGLA
+3830 FTNLV

-3840 FRATDDHGCSIERD
+3840 FKATDDHGCSIERD
-3854 LIIDDVVPIDIK
+3854 LKVDDVIPIDIE

-3877 ANGLTNNG
+3877 ANGTTNNG
-3885 KAIFQVSDFSASGNY
+3885 IAIFQVSDFSTSGNY
-3900 TIAVTSVPPS
+3900 TIAVTSVPAS
-3910 VPAVVVPTPVA
+3910 VPAVTIPTPVN

-3936 TVTDNTTNCSKS
+3936 TVIDKTTNCSKD

-3956 NPITFT
+3956 DPITFT

-3998 ALSGTTPS
+3998 ALAGTPTS

-4017 LTILSWDVYVKDA
+4017 LTVLSWDVYVKDA
-4030 NGCISAKVNVPV
+4030 NGYISTKVNVPV

-4057 FVDAAITI
+4057 FVDADII
-4065 NFAAPAISTTYNGNK
+4065 IDFADAAISTTYNGTK
-4080 TFTVNGLPTTN
+4080 TFTVDGLPTSN
-4091 NITFTKA
+4091 NITFKKA

-4126 ATLEKDLYCE
+4126 ATVEKDLFCE

-4151 KTTPAP
+4151 KATP

-4167 TPVNG
+4167 IAVGG
-4172 PKPTTGNFTEFVTAE
+4172 PKTTTGDFTEYVTAK
-4187 GDYTFLIS
+4187 GDYTFEIS
-4195 DSNVPCTFT
+4195 DSNVPCTVT
-4204 TAAVTVKKPGTIVL
+4204 TIPVKVKEPGTIVL
-4218 TPSKTDVICWNE
+4218 ANSQTDVICFNQ
-4230 SNGSLTVV
+4230 SNGTLTVV
-4238 PSGGVAPYKFVLS
+4238 PSGGVEPYKFVLS
-4251 GATNTTGDKS
+4251 GTTNTTGDTS
-4261 GIYTSLAQGDYTVT
+4261 GIYTGLAQGDYTVV
-4275 VTDAKG
+4275 VTDGKG
-4281 CSTTSANITIT
+4281 CSTTSTIITII

-4302 VTPNTSCSTFTEIVV
+4302 ITANTSCSTLTEIVV
-4317 EGKGGTGTGTYQYN
+4317 EGKGGTGAGTYKYN
-4331 FDGKGYDSVDRIS
+4331 FNGTGYDSVNSIS

-4349 SIASVT
+4349 SVASVT
-4355 YTVRDANGCETSP
+4355 YTVIDANGCETSA

-4374 PLNKPSALTFSP
+4374 PLNKPSALKFSP
-4386 TAITCAAVN
+4386 TAITCAVGN
-4395 SNVTVKATNGVG
+4395 SDVTVTATNGVG
-4407 ALEFKIIEFNGVP
+4407 ALEFKITEFNGAP

-4427 TTSGSAV
+4427 TTTGSTV
-4434 PAVFSGLPFGDYK
+4434 PAVFTGLPFGDYK
-4447 FEVTDNNKCSF
+4447 FEVTDSNKCSF

-4469 IIVDGESFAKTC
+4469 IQATGDAFAKSC
-4481 IGNNDG
+4481 IGTDDG
-4487 KAIFTVSNFKGTYTY
+4487 KAVFTVSDFKGTYTY

-4516 TSNAVVTLSNLA
+4516 TSDAVVTLSNLA
-4528 TGSYKIDILD
+4528 TGSYKMDIFD
-4538 DITSCP
+4538 DITSCR
-4544 TTFTVVINDPVVV
+4544 TSFTVVVNNPIAV
-4557 TVTEEDNDNANCTT
+4557 TVTEEDNVNANCKT
-4571 GALVTVA
+4571 GAVVTVA
-4578 GHGGTP
+4578 GHDGAG

-4596 ATPGVF
+4596 ATPGAF
-4602 LPDATRELDPA
+4602 LPEATRELDPK
-4613 TPAWYV
+4613 TPSWYV

-4631 IIVNIQKDPLPAG
+4631 IIVNITIDPLPAG

-4651 QCADALGNYEIVI
+4651 QCADNLGNYEIVVTPGTGM
-4664 DDSAAVGVGPFT
+4664 APFT
-4676 YSVGDG
+4676 YSIGDG
-4682 FQSGLKFSV
+4682 FQSDPKFSV
-4691 KAAKTYDIVVRDKFG
+4691 KAAKAYDIVVRDKFG
-4706 CETTFPA
+4706 CETEFPA

-4735 GDGQVT
+4735 GDGQVI

-4749 NFSFTIDGVRTI
+4749 NFSYTLDGVRTI
-4761 TGTPAVFDKLFAGSH
+4761 AGTPAVFDKVFAGSH

-4791 EVVFVLDAAT
+4791 EVVVVLDAAT
-4801 KVTGFDAIP
+4801 PVTGFDAIA
-4810 TMVSCNG
+4810 TLVSCNG
-4817 GNDGTITASLA
+4817 GNDGTIRASIAATA
-4828 PTSPGVNDNP
+4828 PGVNDNP
-4838 KYMYSLNGGTPQESP
+4838 KYMYSLDGGTPQESP
-4853 VFKGLIAGTYTVSVL
+4853 LFTGLKAGNYTVSVI

-4877 TVEVKQPLEI
+4877 IVEVKEPLAI
-4887 KVPNPVVTPYGC
+4887 QVPNPVVAQYLC
-4899 TTDNISNYATITVNG
+4899 TSDNISNYATITVNG

-4940 FIEKDYKGGSYTINV
+4940 FTETDYKGGIYTINV
-4955 YDENECIGTA
+4955 YDDNQCIGSA
-4965 VGTYEIVPFTAMD
+4965 VGTYEIFPFTAMD
-4978 NVVIKVDNAIT
+4978 NVAIKVDQAIT

-4994 DITVTVKSVTGAVIT
+4994 NITATVYSSKGVAIT

-5023 GPTPST
+5023 GPTTST
-5029 DGIFTDL
+5029 DGSFKNL

-5060 NNPNTFDIIAKPENE
+5060 NNPNTFDIIATPENE
-5075 NICFGTTTRVQLT
+5075 NVCFGTSTRVQLT

-5093 LIPDNDAGPFEYT
+5093 LVPGNDAGPFEYT

-5115 GTTTSAGPIWVDN
+5115 DTTTSAGPIWVDN
-5128 LAAGQYKIVAKL
+5128 LAAGQYKVVAKL

-5147 VETTFTINQPTAAL
+5147 VQTTFTINQPTAAL
-5161 TVTKTQSEITCI
+5161 IVTKTQSEITCV

-5182 ATATGG
+5182 ASATGG

-5194 YELRSGTTII
+5194 YELRLGTTIV
-5204 KAYSDSPIFD
+5204 KAYNESPIFD

-5220 YRIYAKDALGCE
+5220 YRVYAKDAYGCE

-5244 ISITISATPMLTCFD
+5244 ISVTISATPMLSCFD
-5259 NEDGVITINTING
+5259 NEDGVVTINTISG

-5277 SYTLHGVLT
+5277 TYTLHGVLT

-5300 FRGLKAGTYYVTVND
+5300 FTGLKAGTYYVTVND
-5315 TWTCTSDSNK
+5315 TWTCTKDSDK

-5473 FTQLPIGTYIV
+5473 FTELPIGTYIV

-5489 DCDTVSTLFELTE
+5489 DCDTVSTVFELTE

-5601 VGDKNGVFAIQIIGG
+5601 VGDKNGVFAIQIVGG

-5661 EVTIDMPEPVML
+5661 EVTIDMPEPVTL

-5697 ESNTDLTQVDYAL
+5697 ESNTDLSQVDYAL
-5710 DSDVGPFQPG
+5710 DSDVGPFQPS

-5731 FIVARHTNGC
+5731 YIVARHTNGC

-5755 LTLIKTPGQEE
+5755 LTLIKTPGKEE

-5796 KYYKTADYV
+5796 KIYKTADYV

-5826 VCLDNYFT
+5826 ICLDNYFT

-5879 NGAEL
+5879 NGADL